1 MNFKPSTYQ
10 QDILDFFLNN
20 PQSNML
26 VNALA
31 GSGKSTTACMLS
43 EYSKT
48 SDLYI
53 AFNAS
58 VVEEFKKKIK
68 NPKTKVMTM
77 HSLAYSIMLYNV
89 EQESKD
95 SGEKPKGFGSQR
107 SKRTVSLDNFKP
119 HKILDE
125 EITKRYGRYIEFA
138 KRVFLKDNYI
148 KLYNL
153 CRLTLTDM
161 SSNKDV
167 SRLIDDHALFLYYGD
182 EGYSAPDI
190 SEITSTLKILD
201 TKSRQQFETQGVID
215 FTDMLWITFN
225 KLKYDNWEV
234 PYWDLYTNIYVDEC
248 QDFSNIQLNFLKFIK
263 RPKGRYIFIGDYHQ
277 CQPAGTKISLIDGQ
291 TKNIEDLEY
300 GDRIIEY
307 ATARGDFMVS
317 ERYGRGPT
325 GLRTDNSFRPA
336 PEKNSGEFK
345 GVSSKGN
352 PKVFYEIIDKQRF
365 FTDHLIT
372 IETEDGKKSSYTT
385 NHNCLVKFNREKTK
399 DSVCLY
405 LMERYDGIFRIGIVH
420 TYASQTSL
428 GIKNRAR
435 SEGFDRCWILNIY
448 DTQKDAWVAEQTYSL
463 KYQIPQIIFQLDKIS
478 YNEND
483 IEKIYSATGNI
494 RAHAVAL
501 LNEFGR
507 DINYPLWTR
516 ENLNSHTAR
525 DHCFITQACNIIPN
539 YMDALVF
546 NRKENLKLRKNKNC
560 GHYIG
565 IYSQITKVEH
575 SYGFFP
581 VYGITTSV
589 YHTYVADG
597 IATHNS
603 IYNFA
608 GANAQAFNQIPKM
621 FAPVKTFDLPI
632 CYRCAKSHLSR
643 VNREYGIPILP
654 CDDAPMG
661 FVKTIDK
668 SKISEYAKA
677 GDMVISRKNK
687 WVAEVVL
694 DLARNGTPIFIE
706 DKEMVGAIKRQI
718 LSSKC
723 TSVGTLEKFLQKV
736 ISNYNKKLFE
746 IVSKNAREGGHEEEH
761 LEAVAE
767 ANSKIDNTSFL
778 LEILEGYLENHA
790 SSDSV
795 SKFSN
800 FIDKLLNTTPSP
812 NCVRLCSIHKAK
824 GLEATNVF
832 VLNEAKINYDFRN
845 SKEQNIQEKNL
856 SYIATTRA
864 KEGLY
869 LVKEPSKTTTTR
881 NTDYLLSDNY
891 LLPDNDVLKKREQ
904 DFKKA
909 IVRETMSCF

>member
-1 MNFKPSTYQ
+1 MGFKPSTYQ

-43 EYSKT
+43 EHSKT

-148 KLYNL
+148 NLYNL

-167 SRLIDDHALFLYYGD
+167 SRLIDDHVLFLYYGD

-234 PYWDLYTNIYVDEC
+234 PYWALYTNIYCDEV

-263 RPKGRYIFIGDYHQ
+263 RTKGRYVFIGDFHQ
-277 CQPAGTKISLIDGQ
+277 A
-291 TKNIEDLEY
+291 
-300 GDRIIEY
+300 
-307 ATARGDFMVS
+307 
-317 ERYGRGPT
+317 
-325 GLRTDNSFRPA
+325 
-336 PEKNSGEFK
+336 
-345 GVSSKGN
+345 
-352 PKVFYEIIDKQRF
+352 
-365 FTDHLIT
+365 
-372 IETEDGKKSSYTT
+372 
-385 NHNCLVKFNREKTK
+385 
-399 DSVCLY
+399 
-405 LMERYDGIFRIGIVH
+405 
-420 TYASQTSL
+420 
-428 GIKNRAR
+428 
-435 SEGFDRCWILNIY
+435 
-448 DTQKDAWVAEQTYSL
+448 
-463 KYQIPQIIFQLDKIS
+463 
-478 YNEND
+478 
-483 IEKIYSATGNI
+483 
-494 RAHAVAL
+494 
-501 LNEFGR
+501 
-507 DINYPLWTR
+507 
-516 ENLNSHTAR
+516 
-525 DHCFITQACNIIPN
+525 
-539 YMDALVF
+539 
-546 NRKENLKLRKNKNC
+546 
-560 GHYIG
+560 
-565 IYSQITKVEH
+565 
-575 SYGFFP
+575 
-581 VYGITTSV
+581 
-589 YHTYVADG
+589 
-597 IATHNS
+597 

-687 WVAEVVL
+687 WIAEVVL

-746 IVSKNAREGGHEEEH
+746 IVSKNSREGGHEEEH

-869 LVKEPSKTTTTR
+869 LVKEPSKTTTIR

>member
-1 MNFKPSTYQ
+1 MDFKPSTYQ

-43 EYSKT
+43 EHSKT

-138 KRVFLKDNYI
+138 KRVFLKDNYVN
-148 KLYNL
+148 LYNL

-167 SRLIDDHALFLYYGD
+167 SRLIDDHVLFLYYGD

-234 PYWDLYTNIYVDEC
+234 PYWALYTNIYCDEV

-263 RPKGRYIFIGDYHQ
+263 RTKGRYVFIGDFHQ
-277 CQPAGTKISLIDGQ
+277 A
-291 TKNIEDLEY
+291 
-300 GDRIIEY
+300 
-307 ATARGDFMVS
+307 
-317 ERYGRGPT
+317 
-325 GLRTDNSFRPA
+325 
-336 PEKNSGEFK
+336 
-345 GVSSKGN
+345 
-352 PKVFYEIIDKQRF
+352 
-365 FTDHLIT
+365 
-372 IETEDGKKSSYTT
+372 
-385 NHNCLVKFNREKTK
+385 
-399 DSVCLY
+399 
-405 LMERYDGIFRIGIVH
+405 
-420 TYASQTSL
+420 
-428 GIKNRAR
+428 
-435 SEGFDRCWILNIY
+435 
-448 DTQKDAWVAEQTYSL
+448 
-463 KYQIPQIIFQLDKIS
+463 
-478 YNEND
+478 
-483 IEKIYSATGNI
+483 
-494 RAHAVAL
+494 
-501 LNEFGR
+501 
-507 DINYPLWTR
+507 
-516 ENLNSHTAR
+516 
-525 DHCFITQACNIIPN
+525 
-539 YMDALVF
+539 
-546 NRKENLKLRKNKNC
+546 
-560 GHYIG
+560 
-565 IYSQITKVEH
+565 
-575 SYGFFP
+575 
-581 VYGITTSV
+581 
-589 YHTYVADG
+589 
-597 IATHNS
+597 

-621 FAPVKTFDLPI
+621 FAPVETFDLPI

-654 CDDAPMG
+654 CDDAPTG

-668 SKISEYAKA
+668 NKISEYAKA

-687 WVAEVVL
+687 WIAEVVL

-706 DKEMVGAIKRQI
+706 DKEMVEAIKRQI

-891 LLPDNDVLKKREQ
+891 LLPDNDVLKKMEQ

>member
-1 MNFKPSTYQ
+1 MGFKPSTYQ
-10 QDILDFFLNN
+10 QNILDFFLNN

-43 EYSKT
+43 EHSKT

-95 SGEKPKGFGSQR
+95 SEEKPKGFGSQR

-138 KRVFLKDNYI
+138 KRGFLKDNYVN
-148 KLYNL
+148 LYNL

-167 SRLIDDHALFLYYGD
+167 SRLIDDHVLFLYYGD

-201 TKSRQQFETQGVID
+201 TKSRQQFETQGIID

-234 PYWDLYTNIYVDEC
+234 PYWALYTNIYCDEV

-263 RPKGRYIFIGDYHQ
+263 RAKGRYVFIGDFHQ
-277 CQPAGTKISLIDGQ
+277 A
-291 TKNIEDLEY
+291 
-300 GDRIIEY
+300 
-307 ATARGDFMVS
+307 
-317 ERYGRGPT
+317 
-325 GLRTDNSFRPA
+325 
-336 PEKNSGEFK
+336 
-345 GVSSKGN
+345 
-352 PKVFYEIIDKQRF
+352 
-365 FTDHLIT
+365 
-372 IETEDGKKSSYTT
+372 
-385 NHNCLVKFNREKTK
+385 
-399 DSVCLY
+399 
-405 LMERYDGIFRIGIVH
+405 
-420 TYASQTSL
+420 
-428 GIKNRAR
+428 
-435 SEGFDRCWILNIY
+435 
-448 DTQKDAWVAEQTYSL
+448 
-463 KYQIPQIIFQLDKIS
+463 
-478 YNEND
+478 
-483 IEKIYSATGNI
+483 
-494 RAHAVAL
+494 
-501 LNEFGR
+501 
-507 DINYPLWTR
+507 
-516 ENLNSHTAR
+516 
-525 DHCFITQACNIIPN
+525 
-539 YMDALVF
+539 
-546 NRKENLKLRKNKNC
+546 
-560 GHYIG
+560 
-565 IYSQITKVEH
+565 
-575 SYGFFP
+575 
-581 VYGITTSV
+581 
-589 YHTYVADG
+589 
-597 IATHNS
+597 

-621 FAPVKTFDLPI
+621 FAPVETFDLPI

-654 CDDAPMG
+654 CDDAPLG

-668 SKISEYAKA
+668 NKISEYAKA

-687 WVAEVVL
+687 WIAEVVL

-723 TSVGTLEKFLQKV
+723 TSVGALKKFLQKV

-746 IVSKNAREGGHEEEH
+746 IVSKNVREGGHEEEH
-761 LEAVAE
+761 LEAVTE
-767 ANSKIDNTSFL
+767 TNSKIDNTSFL
-778 LEILEGYLENHA
+778 LEILEGYLEHHA

-869 LVKEPSKTTTTR
+869 LVKEPSKTVTTR
-881 NTDYLLSDNY
+881 NTDCY

>member
-1 MNFKPSTYQ
+1 MGFKPSTYQ

-43 EYSKT
+43 EHSKT

-148 KLYNL
+148 NLYNL

-167 SRLIDDHALFLYYGD
+167 SRLIDDHVLFLYYGD

-234 PYWDLYTNIYVDEC
+234 PYWALYTNIYCDEV

-263 RPKGRYIFIGDYHQ
+263 RTKGRYVFIGDFHQ
-277 CQPAGTKISLIDGQ
+277 A
-291 TKNIEDLEY
+291 
-300 GDRIIEY
+300 
-307 ATARGDFMVS
+307 
-317 ERYGRGPT
+317 
-325 GLRTDNSFRPA
+325 
-336 PEKNSGEFK
+336 
-345 GVSSKGN
+345 
-352 PKVFYEIIDKQRF
+352 
-365 FTDHLIT
+365 
-372 IETEDGKKSSYTT
+372 
-385 NHNCLVKFNREKTK
+385 
-399 DSVCLY
+399 
-405 LMERYDGIFRIGIVH
+405 
-420 TYASQTSL
+420 
-428 GIKNRAR
+428 
-435 SEGFDRCWILNIY
+435 
-448 DTQKDAWVAEQTYSL
+448 
-463 KYQIPQIIFQLDKIS
+463 
-478 YNEND
+478 
-483 IEKIYSATGNI
+483 
-494 RAHAVAL
+494 
-501 LNEFGR
+501 
-507 DINYPLWTR
+507 
-516 ENLNSHTAR
+516 
-525 DHCFITQACNIIPN
+525 
-539 YMDALVF
+539 
-546 NRKENLKLRKNKNC
+546 
-560 GHYIG
+560 
-565 IYSQITKVEH
+565 
-575 SYGFFP
+575 
-581 VYGITTSV
+581 
-589 YHTYVADG
+589 
-597 IATHNS
+597 

-621 FAPVKTFDLPI
+621 FAPVETFDLPI

-668 SKISEYAKA
+668 NKISEYAKA

-687 WVAEVVL
+687 WIAEVVL

-723 TSVGTLEKFLQKV
+723 TSVGTLKKFLQKV

>member
-43 EYSKT
+43 EHSKT

-138 KRVFLKDNYI
+138 KRVFLKDNYVN
-148 KLYNL
+148 LYNL

-167 SRLIDDHALFLYYGD
+167 SRLIDDHVLFLYYGD

-234 PYWDLYTNIYVDEC
+234 PYWALYTNIYCDEV

-263 RPKGRYIFIGDYHQ
+263 RTKGRYVFIGDFHQ
-277 CQPAGTKISLIDGQ
+277 A
-291 TKNIEDLEY
+291 
-300 GDRIIEY
+300 
-307 ATARGDFMVS
+307 
-317 ERYGRGPT
+317 
-325 GLRTDNSFRPA
+325 
-336 PEKNSGEFK
+336 
-345 GVSSKGN
+345 
-352 PKVFYEIIDKQRF
+352 
-365 FTDHLIT
+365 
-372 IETEDGKKSSYTT
+372 
-385 NHNCLVKFNREKTK
+385 
-399 DSVCLY
+399 
-405 LMERYDGIFRIGIVH
+405 
-420 TYASQTSL
+420 
-428 GIKNRAR
+428 
-435 SEGFDRCWILNIY
+435 
-448 DTQKDAWVAEQTYSL
+448 
-463 KYQIPQIIFQLDKIS
+463 
-478 YNEND
+478 
-483 IEKIYSATGNI
+483 
-494 RAHAVAL
+494 
-501 LNEFGR
+501 
-507 DINYPLWTR
+507 
-516 ENLNSHTAR
+516 
-525 DHCFITQACNIIPN
+525 
-539 YMDALVF
+539 
-546 NRKENLKLRKNKNC
+546 
-560 GHYIG
+560 
-565 IYSQITKVEH
+565 
-575 SYGFFP
+575 
-581 VYGITTSV
+581 
-589 YHTYVADG
+589 
-597 IATHNS
+597 

-621 FAPVKTFDLPI
+621 FAPVETFDLPI

-654 CDDAPMG
+654 CDDAPLG

-668 SKISEYAKA
+668 NKISEYAKA

-687 WVAEVVL
+687 WIAEVVL

-706 DKEMVGAIKRQI
+706 DKEMVVAIKRQI

-746 IVSKNAREGGHEEEH
+746 IVSKNVREGGHEEER

-767 ANSKIDNTSFL
+767 TNSKIDNTSFL
-778 LEILEGYLENHA
+778 LEILEGYLENHT

-795 SKFSN
+795 SKFSD
-800 FIDKLLNTTPSP
+800 FVDKLLNTTPSP
-812 NCVRLCSIHKAK
+812 DCVRLCSIHKAK

-832 VLNEAKINYDFRN
+832 VLNEAKINFDFRN
-845 SKEQNIQEKNL
+845 SKEQNVQEKNL

-869 LVKEPSKTTTTR
+869 LVKEPSKTTTTK
-881 NTDYLLSDNY
+881 NTGGY

-909 IVRETMSCF
+909 IVREIVDCF

>member
-1 MNFKPSTYQ
+1 MDFKPSTYQ

-43 EYSKT
+43 EHSKT

-138 KRVFLKDNYI
+138 KRVFLKDNYVN
-148 KLYNL
+148 LYNL

-167 SRLIDDHALFLYYGD
+167 SRLINDHVLFLYYGD

-201 TKSRQQFETQGVID
+201 IKSKQQFETQGVID

-234 PYWDLYTNIYVDEC
+234 PYWALYTNIYCDEV

-263 RPKGRYIFIGDYHQ
+263 RTKGRYVFIGDFHQ
-277 CQPAGTKISLIDGQ
+277 A
-291 TKNIEDLEY
+291 
-300 GDRIIEY
+300 
-307 ATARGDFMVS
+307 
-317 ERYGRGPT
+317 
-325 GLRTDNSFRPA
+325 
-336 PEKNSGEFK
+336 
-345 GVSSKGN
+345 
-352 PKVFYEIIDKQRF
+352 
-365 FTDHLIT
+365 
-372 IETEDGKKSSYTT
+372 
-385 NHNCLVKFNREKTK
+385 
-399 DSVCLY
+399 
-405 LMERYDGIFRIGIVH
+405 
-420 TYASQTSL
+420 
-428 GIKNRAR
+428 
-435 SEGFDRCWILNIY
+435 
-448 DTQKDAWVAEQTYSL
+448 
-463 KYQIPQIIFQLDKIS
+463 
-478 YNEND
+478 
-483 IEKIYSATGNI
+483 
-494 RAHAVAL
+494 
-501 LNEFGR
+501 
-507 DINYPLWTR
+507 
-516 ENLNSHTAR
+516 
-525 DHCFITQACNIIPN
+525 
-539 YMDALVF
+539 
-546 NRKENLKLRKNKNC
+546 
-560 GHYIG
+560 
-565 IYSQITKVEH
+565 
-575 SYGFFP
+575 
-581 VYGITTSV
+581 
-589 YHTYVADG
+589 
-597 IATHNS
+597 

-621 FAPVKTFDLPI
+621 FAPVETFDLPI

-668 SKISEYAKA
+668 NKISEYAKA

-687 WVAEVVL
+687 WIAEVVL

-706 DKEMVGAIKRQI
+706 DKEMVAAIKRQI

-746 IVSKNAREGGHEEEH
+746 IVSKNVREGGHEEER

-767 ANSKIDNTSFL
+767 TNSKIDNTSFL
-778 LEILEGYLENHA
+778 LEILEGYLENHN

-795 SKFSN
+795 SKFSD
-800 FIDKLLNTTPSP
+800 FVDKLLNTTPSP
-812 NCVRLCSIHKAK
+812 DCVRLCSIHKAK

-832 VLNEAKINYDFRN
+832 VLNEAKINFDFRN
-845 SKEQNIQEKNL
+845 SKEQNVQEKNL

-869 LVKEPSKTTTTR
+869 LVKEPSKTTTTK
-881 NTDYLLSDNY
+881 NTGGY
-891 LLPDNDVLKKREQ
+891 LLPDLKKSEEDLR
-904 DFKKA
+904 KA
-909 IVRETMSCF
+909 IVRETISCF

>member
-1 MNFKPSTYQ
+1 MDFKPSTYQ

-43 EYSKT
+43 EHSKT

-138 KRVFLKDNYI
+138 KRVFLKDNYVN
-148 KLYNL
+148 LYNL

-167 SRLIDDHALFLYYGD
+167 SRLINDHVLFLYYGD

-201 TKSRQQFETQGVID
+201 TKSKQQFETQGVID

-234 PYWDLYTNIYVDEC
+234 PYWALYTNIYCDEV
-248 QDFSNIQLNFLKFIK
+248 QDFSNIQLNFLKSIK
-263 RPKGRYIFIGDYHQ
+263 RTKGRYVFIGDFHQ
-277 CQPAGTKISLIDGQ
+277 A
-291 TKNIEDLEY
+291 
-300 GDRIIEY
+300 
-307 ATARGDFMVS
+307 
-317 ERYGRGPT
+317 
-325 GLRTDNSFRPA
+325 
-336 PEKNSGEFK
+336 
-345 GVSSKGN
+345 
-352 PKVFYEIIDKQRF
+352 
-365 FTDHLIT
+365 
-372 IETEDGKKSSYTT
+372 
-385 NHNCLVKFNREKTK
+385 
-399 DSVCLY
+399 
-405 LMERYDGIFRIGIVH
+405 
-420 TYASQTSL
+420 
-428 GIKNRAR
+428 
-435 SEGFDRCWILNIY
+435 
-448 DTQKDAWVAEQTYSL
+448 
-463 KYQIPQIIFQLDKIS
+463 
-478 YNEND
+478 
-483 IEKIYSATGNI
+483 
-494 RAHAVAL
+494 
-501 LNEFGR
+501 
-507 DINYPLWTR
+507 
-516 ENLNSHTAR
+516 
-525 DHCFITQACNIIPN
+525 
-539 YMDALVF
+539 
-546 NRKENLKLRKNKNC
+546 
-560 GHYIG
+560 
-565 IYSQITKVEH
+565 
-575 SYGFFP
+575 
-581 VYGITTSV
+581 
-589 YHTYVADG
+589 
-597 IATHNS
+597 

-621 FAPVKTFDLPI
+621 FAPVETFDLPI

-668 SKISEYAKA
+668 NKISEYAKA

-687 WVAEVVL
+687 WIAEVVL

-706 DKEMVGAIKRQI
+706 DKEMVAAIKRQI

-723 TSVGTLEKFLQKV
+723 TSVGTLKKFL
-736 ISNYNKKLFE
+736 
-746 IVSKNAREGGHEEEH
+746 
-761 LEAVAE
+761 
-767 ANSKIDNTSFL
+767 
-778 LEILEGYLENHA
+778 
-790 SSDSV
+790 
-795 SKFSN
+795 
-800 FIDKLLNTTPSP
+800 
-812 NCVRLCSIHKAK
+812 
-824 GLEATNVF
+824 
-832 VLNEAKINYDFRN
+832 
-845 SKEQNIQEKNL
+845 
-856 SYIATTRA
+856 
-864 KEGLY
+864 
-869 LVKEPSKTTTTR
+869 
-881 NTDYLLSDNY
+881 
-891 LLPDNDVLKKREQ
+891 
-904 DFKKA
+904 
-909 IVRETMSCF
+909 

>member
-43 EYSKT
+43 EHSKT

-89 EQESKD
+89 EQEYKD

-107 SKRTVSLDNFKP
+107 SKKTVSLDNFKP

-148 KLYNL
+148 NLYNL

-167 SRLIDDHALFLYYGD
+167 SRLIDDHVLFLYYGD
-182 EGYSAPDI
+182 ECYSAPDI

-234 PYWDLYTNIYVDEC
+234 PYWALYTNIYCDEV

-263 RPKGRYIFIGDYHQ
+263 RTKGRYVFIGDFHQ
-277 CQPAGTKISLIDGQ
+277 A
-291 TKNIEDLEY
+291 
-300 GDRIIEY
+300 
-307 ATARGDFMVS
+307 
-317 ERYGRGPT
+317 
-325 GLRTDNSFRPA
+325 
-336 PEKNSGEFK
+336 
-345 GVSSKGN
+345 
-352 PKVFYEIIDKQRF
+352 
-365 FTDHLIT
+365 
-372 IETEDGKKSSYTT
+372 
-385 NHNCLVKFNREKTK
+385 
-399 DSVCLY
+399 
-405 LMERYDGIFRIGIVH
+405 
-420 TYASQTSL
+420 
-428 GIKNRAR
+428 
-435 SEGFDRCWILNIY
+435 
-448 DTQKDAWVAEQTYSL
+448 
-463 KYQIPQIIFQLDKIS
+463 
-478 YNEND
+478 
-483 IEKIYSATGNI
+483 
-494 RAHAVAL
+494 
-501 LNEFGR
+501 
-507 DINYPLWTR
+507 
-516 ENLNSHTAR
+516 
-525 DHCFITQACNIIPN
+525 
-539 YMDALVF
+539 
-546 NRKENLKLRKNKNC
+546 
-560 GHYIG
+560 
-565 IYSQITKVEH
+565 
-575 SYGFFP
+575 
-581 VYGITTSV
+581 
-589 YHTYVADG
+589 
-597 IATHNS
+597 

-687 WVAEVVL
+687 WIAEVVL

-723 TSVGTLEKFLQKV
+723 TSVGTLKKFLQKV

>member
-43 EYSKT
+43 EHSKT

-138 KRVFLKDNYI
+138 KRVFLKDNYVN
-148 KLYNL
+148 LYNL

-167 SRLIDDHALFLYYGD
+167 SRLIDDHVLFLYYGD

-234 PYWDLYTNIYVDEC
+234 PYWALYTNIYCDEV

-263 RPKGRYIFIGDYHQ
+263 RTKGRYVFIGDFHQ
-277 CQPAGTKISLIDGQ
+277 A
-291 TKNIEDLEY
+291 
-300 GDRIIEY
+300 
-307 ATARGDFMVS
+307 
-317 ERYGRGPT
+317 
-325 GLRTDNSFRPA
+325 
-336 PEKNSGEFK
+336 
-345 GVSSKGN
+345 
-352 PKVFYEIIDKQRF
+352 
-365 FTDHLIT
+365 
-372 IETEDGKKSSYTT
+372 
-385 NHNCLVKFNREKTK
+385 
-399 DSVCLY
+399 
-405 LMERYDGIFRIGIVH
+405 
-420 TYASQTSL
+420 
-428 GIKNRAR
+428 
-435 SEGFDRCWILNIY
+435 
-448 DTQKDAWVAEQTYSL
+448 
-463 KYQIPQIIFQLDKIS
+463 
-478 YNEND
+478 
-483 IEKIYSATGNI
+483 
-494 RAHAVAL
+494 
-501 LNEFGR
+501 
-507 DINYPLWTR
+507 
-516 ENLNSHTAR
+516 
-525 DHCFITQACNIIPN
+525 
-539 YMDALVF
+539 
-546 NRKENLKLRKNKNC
+546 
-560 GHYIG
+560 
-565 IYSQITKVEH
+565 
-575 SYGFFP
+575 
-581 VYGITTSV
+581 
-589 YHTYVADG
+589 
-597 IATHNS
+597 

-621 FAPVKTFDLPI
+621 FAPVETFDLPI

-654 CDDAPMG
+654 CDDAPLG

-668 SKISEYAKA
+668 NKISEYAKA

-687 WVAEVVL
+687 WIAEVVL

-723 TSVGTLEKFLQKV
+723 TSVGTLKKFLQKV

-746 IVSKNAREGGHEEEH
+746 IVSKNIREGGHEEEH
-761 LEAVAE
+761 LEAVTE
-767 ANSKIDNTSFL
+767 TNSKIDNTSFL
-778 LEILEGYLENHA
+778 LEILEGYLEHHA
-790 SSDSV
+790 SSDSI

-869 LVKEPSKTTTTR
+869 LVKEPSKTVTTR
-881 NTDYLLSDNY
+881 NTDCY

>member
-43 EYSKT
+43 EHSKT

-138 KRVFLKDNYI
+138 KRVFLKDNYVN
-148 KLYNL
+148 LYNL

-167 SRLIDDHALFLYYGD
+167 SRLIDDHVLFLYYGD

-234 PYWDLYTNIYVDEC
+234 PYWALYTNIYCDEV

-263 RPKGRYIFIGDYHQ
+263 RTKGRYVFIGDFHQ
-277 CQPAGTKISLIDGQ
+277 A
-291 TKNIEDLEY
+291 
-300 GDRIIEY
+300 
-307 ATARGDFMVS
+307 
-317 ERYGRGPT
+317 
-325 GLRTDNSFRPA
+325 
-336 PEKNSGEFK
+336 
-345 GVSSKGN
+345 
-352 PKVFYEIIDKQRF
+352 
-365 FTDHLIT
+365 
-372 IETEDGKKSSYTT
+372 
-385 NHNCLVKFNREKTK
+385 
-399 DSVCLY
+399 
-405 LMERYDGIFRIGIVH
+405 
-420 TYASQTSL
+420 
-428 GIKNRAR
+428 
-435 SEGFDRCWILNIY
+435 
-448 DTQKDAWVAEQTYSL
+448 
-463 KYQIPQIIFQLDKIS
+463 
-478 YNEND
+478 
-483 IEKIYSATGNI
+483 
-494 RAHAVAL
+494 
-501 LNEFGR
+501 
-507 DINYPLWTR
+507 
-516 ENLNSHTAR
+516 
-525 DHCFITQACNIIPN
+525 
-539 YMDALVF
+539 
-546 NRKENLKLRKNKNC
+546 
-560 GHYIG
+560 
-565 IYSQITKVEH
+565 
-575 SYGFFP
+575 
-581 VYGITTSV
+581 
-589 YHTYVADG
+589 
-597 IATHNS
+597 

-621 FAPVKTFDLPI
+621 FAPVETFDLPI

-654 CDDAPMG
+654 CDDAPLG

-668 SKISEYAKA
+668 NKISEYAKA

-687 WVAEVVL
+687 WIAEVVL

-706 DKEMVGAIKRQI
+706 DKEMVVAIKRQI

-723 TSVGTLEKFLQKV
+723 TSVGTFEKFLQKV

-746 IVSKNAREGGHEEEH
+746 IVSKNVREGGHEEER

-767 ANSKIDNTSFL
+767 TNSKIDNTSFL

-845 SKEQNIQEKNL
+845 SKEQNVQEKNL

-869 LVKEPSKTTTTR
+869 LVKEPSKTITTR

-909 IVRETMSCF
+909 IVRETMGCF

>member
-43 EYSKT
+43 EHSKT

-68 NPKTKVMTM
+68 NPKTKVITM

-138 KRVFLKDNYI
+138 KRVFLKDNYVN
-148 KLYNL
+148 LYNL

-167 SRLIDDHALFLYYGD
+167 SRLIDDHVLFLYYGD

-201 TKSRQQFETQGVID
+201 TKSKQQFETQGVID

-234 PYWDLYTNIYVDEC
+234 PYWALYTNIYCDEV

-263 RPKGRYIFIGDYHQ
+263 RTKGRYVFIGDFHQ
-277 CQPAGTKISLIDGQ
+277 A
-291 TKNIEDLEY
+291 
-300 GDRIIEY
+300 
-307 ATARGDFMVS
+307 
-317 ERYGRGPT
+317 
-325 GLRTDNSFRPA
+325 
-336 PEKNSGEFK
+336 
-345 GVSSKGN
+345 
-352 PKVFYEIIDKQRF
+352 
-365 FTDHLIT
+365 
-372 IETEDGKKSSYTT
+372 
-385 NHNCLVKFNREKTK
+385 
-399 DSVCLY
+399 
-405 LMERYDGIFRIGIVH
+405 
-420 TYASQTSL
+420 
-428 GIKNRAR
+428 
-435 SEGFDRCWILNIY
+435 
-448 DTQKDAWVAEQTYSL
+448 
-463 KYQIPQIIFQLDKIS
+463 
-478 YNEND
+478 
-483 IEKIYSATGNI
+483 
-494 RAHAVAL
+494 
-501 LNEFGR
+501 
-507 DINYPLWTR
+507 
-516 ENLNSHTAR
+516 
-525 DHCFITQACNIIPN
+525 
-539 YMDALVF
+539 
-546 NRKENLKLRKNKNC
+546 
-560 GHYIG
+560 
-565 IYSQITKVEH
+565 
-575 SYGFFP
+575 
-581 VYGITTSV
+581 
-589 YHTYVADG
+589 
-597 IATHNS
+597 

-621 FAPVKTFDLPI
+621 FAPVETFDLPI

-668 SKISEYAKA
+668 NKISEYAKA

-687 WVAEVVL
+687 WIAEVVL
-694 DLARNGTPIFIE
+694 DLARNGIPIFIE

-723 TSVGTLEKFLQKV
+723 TSVGTLEKFL
-736 ISNYNKKLFE
+736 
-746 IVSKNAREGGHEEEH
+746 
-761 LEAVAE
+761 
-767 ANSKIDNTSFL
+767 
-778 LEILEGYLENHA
+778 
-790 SSDSV
+790 
-795 SKFSN
+795 
-800 FIDKLLNTTPSP
+800 
-812 NCVRLCSIHKAK
+812 
-824 GLEATNVF
+824 
-832 VLNEAKINYDFRN
+832 
-845 SKEQNIQEKNL
+845 
-856 SYIATTRA
+856 
-864 KEGLY
+864 
-869 LVKEPSKTTTTR
+869 
-881 NTDYLLSDNY
+881 
-891 LLPDNDVLKKREQ
+891 
-904 DFKKA
+904 
-909 IVRETMSCF
+909 

>member
-1 MNFKPSTYQ
+1 MGFKPSTYQ

-43 EYSKT
+43 EHSKT

-95 SGEKPKGFGSQR
+95 SGDKPKGFGSQR
-107 SKRTVSLDNFKP
+107 SKRTVNLDNFKP

-138 KRVFLKDNYI
+138 KRGFLKDNYVN
-148 KLYNL
+148 LYNL

-167 SRLIDDHALFLYYGD
+167 SRLIDDHVLFLYYGD

-234 PYWDLYTNIYVDEC
+234 PYWALYTNIYCDEV

-263 RPKGRYIFIGDYHQ
+263 RAKGRYVFIGDFHQ
-277 CQPAGTKISLIDGQ
+277 A
-291 TKNIEDLEY
+291 
-300 GDRIIEY
+300 
-307 ATARGDFMVS
+307 
-317 ERYGRGPT
+317 
-325 GLRTDNSFRPA
+325 
-336 PEKNSGEFK
+336 
-345 GVSSKGN
+345 
-352 PKVFYEIIDKQRF
+352 
-365 FTDHLIT
+365 
-372 IETEDGKKSSYTT
+372 
-385 NHNCLVKFNREKTK
+385 
-399 DSVCLY
+399 
-405 LMERYDGIFRIGIVH
+405 
-420 TYASQTSL
+420 
-428 GIKNRAR
+428 
-435 SEGFDRCWILNIY
+435 
-448 DTQKDAWVAEQTYSL
+448 
-463 KYQIPQIIFQLDKIS
+463 
-478 YNEND
+478 
-483 IEKIYSATGNI
+483 
-494 RAHAVAL
+494 
-501 LNEFGR
+501 
-507 DINYPLWTR
+507 
-516 ENLNSHTAR
+516 
-525 DHCFITQACNIIPN
+525 
-539 YMDALVF
+539 
-546 NRKENLKLRKNKNC
+546 
-560 GHYIG
+560 
-565 IYSQITKVEH
+565 
-575 SYGFFP
+575 
-581 VYGITTSV
+581 
-589 YHTYVADG
+589 
-597 IATHNS
+597 

-621 FAPVKTFDLPI
+621 FAPVETFDLPI

-654 CDDAPMG
+654 RDDAPMG

-668 SKISEYAKA
+668 NKISEYAKA

-687 WVAEVVL
+687 WIAEVVL

-746 IVSKNAREGGHEEEH
+746 IVSKNVREGGHEEER

-767 ANSKIDNTSFL
+767 TNSKIDNTSFL
-778 LEILEGYLENHA
+778 LEILEGYLENHT

-795 SKFSN
+795 SKFSD
-800 FIDKLLNTTPSP
+800 FVDKLLNTTPSP
-812 NCVRLCSIHKAK
+812 DCVRLCSIHKAK

-832 VLNEAKINYDFRN
+832 VLNEAKINFDFRN
-845 SKEQNIQEKNL
+845 SKEQNVQEKNL

-881 NTDYLLSDNY
+881 NTGYFLSDNY
-891 LLPDNDVLKKREQ
+891 LLPDNDVLKKSEQ
-904 DFKKA
+904 DFKEA
-909 IVRETMSCF
+909 IVREIFKKG

>member
-43 EYSKT
+43 EHSKT

-138 KRVFLKDNYI
+138 KRVFLKDNYVN
-148 KLYNL
+148 LYNL

-167 SRLIDDHALFLYYGD
+167 SRLIDDHVLFLYYGD

-234 PYWDLYTNIYVDEC
+234 PYWALYTNIYCDEV

-263 RPKGRYIFIGDYHQ
+263 RTKGRYVFIGDFHQ
-277 CQPAGTKISLIDGQ
+277 A
-291 TKNIEDLEY
+291 
-300 GDRIIEY
+300 
-307 ATARGDFMVS
+307 
-317 ERYGRGPT
+317 
-325 GLRTDNSFRPA
+325 
-336 PEKNSGEFK
+336 
-345 GVSSKGN
+345 
-352 PKVFYEIIDKQRF
+352 
-365 FTDHLIT
+365 
-372 IETEDGKKSSYTT
+372 
-385 NHNCLVKFNREKTK
+385 
-399 DSVCLY
+399 
-405 LMERYDGIFRIGIVH
+405 
-420 TYASQTSL
+420 
-428 GIKNRAR
+428 
-435 SEGFDRCWILNIY
+435 
-448 DTQKDAWVAEQTYSL
+448 
-463 KYQIPQIIFQLDKIS
+463 
-478 YNEND
+478 
-483 IEKIYSATGNI
+483 
-494 RAHAVAL
+494 
-501 LNEFGR
+501 
-507 DINYPLWTR
+507 
-516 ENLNSHTAR
+516 
-525 DHCFITQACNIIPN
+525 
-539 YMDALVF
+539 
-546 NRKENLKLRKNKNC
+546 
-560 GHYIG
+560 
-565 IYSQITKVEH
+565 
-575 SYGFFP
+575 
-581 VYGITTSV
+581 
-589 YHTYVADG
+589 
-597 IATHNS
+597 

-687 WVAEVVL
+687 WIAEVVL

-706 DKEMVGAIKRQI
+706 DKEMVWAIKRQI

>member
-43 EYSKT
+43 EHSKT

-107 SKRTVSLDNFKP
+107 SKRTVNLDNFKP

-138 KRVFLKDNYI
+138 KRVFLKDNYVN
-148 KLYNL
+148 LYNL

-167 SRLIDDHALFLYYGD
+167 SRLIDDHVLFLYYGD

-234 PYWDLYTNIYVDEC
+234 PYWALYTNIYCDEV

-263 RPKGRYIFIGDYHQ
+263 RAKGRYVFIGDFHQ
-277 CQPAGTKISLIDGQ
+277 A
-291 TKNIEDLEY
+291 
-300 GDRIIEY
+300 
-307 ATARGDFMVS
+307 
-317 ERYGRGPT
+317 
-325 GLRTDNSFRPA
+325 
-336 PEKNSGEFK
+336 
-345 GVSSKGN
+345 
-352 PKVFYEIIDKQRF
+352 
-365 FTDHLIT
+365 
-372 IETEDGKKSSYTT
+372 
-385 NHNCLVKFNREKTK
+385 
-399 DSVCLY
+399 
-405 LMERYDGIFRIGIVH
+405 
-420 TYASQTSL
+420 
-428 GIKNRAR
+428 
-435 SEGFDRCWILNIY
+435 
-448 DTQKDAWVAEQTYSL
+448 
-463 KYQIPQIIFQLDKIS
+463 
-478 YNEND
+478 
-483 IEKIYSATGNI
+483 
-494 RAHAVAL
+494 
-501 LNEFGR
+501 
-507 DINYPLWTR
+507 
-516 ENLNSHTAR
+516 
-525 DHCFITQACNIIPN
+525 
-539 YMDALVF
+539 
-546 NRKENLKLRKNKNC
+546 
-560 GHYIG
+560 
-565 IYSQITKVEH
+565 
-575 SYGFFP
+575 
-581 VYGITTSV
+581 
-589 YHTYVADG
+589 
-597 IATHNS
+597 

-621 FAPVKTFDLPI
+621 FAPVETFDLPI

-668 SKISEYAKA
+668 NKISEYAKA

-687 WVAEVVL
+687 WIAEVVL

-746 IVSKNAREGGHEEEH
+746 IVSKNVREGGHEEER

-767 ANSKIDNTSFL
+767 TNSKIDNTSFL

-869 LVKEPSKTTTTR
+869 LVKEPSKTVTTR
-881 NTDYLLSDNY
+881 NTDCY

-909 IVRETMSCF
+909 IVREAMGCF

>member
-1 MNFKPSTYQ
+1 MGFKPSTYQ

-43 EYSKT
+43 EHSKT

-148 KLYNL
+148 NLYNL

-167 SRLIDDHALFLYYGD
+167 SRLIDDHVLFLYYGD

-234 PYWDLYTNIYVDEC
+234 PYWALYTNIYCDEV

-263 RPKGRYIFIGDYHQ
+263 RTKGRYVFIGDFHQ
-277 CQPAGTKISLIDGQ
+277 A
-291 TKNIEDLEY
+291 
-300 GDRIIEY
+300 
-307 ATARGDFMVS
+307 
-317 ERYGRGPT
+317 
-325 GLRTDNSFRPA
+325 
-336 PEKNSGEFK
+336 
-345 GVSSKGN
+345 
-352 PKVFYEIIDKQRF
+352 
-365 FTDHLIT
+365 
-372 IETEDGKKSSYTT
+372 
-385 NHNCLVKFNREKTK
+385 
-399 DSVCLY
+399 
-405 LMERYDGIFRIGIVH
+405 
-420 TYASQTSL
+420 
-428 GIKNRAR
+428 
-435 SEGFDRCWILNIY
+435 
-448 DTQKDAWVAEQTYSL
+448 
-463 KYQIPQIIFQLDKIS
+463 
-478 YNEND
+478 
-483 IEKIYSATGNI
+483 
-494 RAHAVAL
+494 
-501 LNEFGR
+501 
-507 DINYPLWTR
+507 
-516 ENLNSHTAR
+516 
-525 DHCFITQACNIIPN
+525 
-539 YMDALVF
+539 
-546 NRKENLKLRKNKNC
+546 
-560 GHYIG
+560 
-565 IYSQITKVEH
+565 
-575 SYGFFP
+575 
-581 VYGITTSV
+581 
-589 YHTYVADG
+589 
-597 IATHNS
+597 

-687 WVAEVVL
+687 WIAEVVL

-746 IVSKNAREGGHEEEH
+746 IVSKNSREGGHEEEH

-869 LVKEPSKTTTTR
+869 LVKEPAKTITTR

-891 LLPDNDVLKKREQ
+891 LLPDRDVLKKREQ

>member
-43 EYSKT
+43 EHSKT

-148 KLYNL
+148 NLYNL

-167 SRLIDDHALFLYYGD
+167 SRLIDDHVLFLYYGD

-234 PYWDLYTNIYVDEC
+234 PYWALYTNIYCDEV

-263 RPKGRYIFIGDYHQ
+263 RTKGRYVFIGDFHQ
-277 CQPAGTKISLIDGQ
+277 A
-291 TKNIEDLEY
+291 
-300 GDRIIEY
+300 
-307 ATARGDFMVS
+307 
-317 ERYGRGPT
+317 
-325 GLRTDNSFRPA
+325 
-336 PEKNSGEFK
+336 
-345 GVSSKGN
+345 
-352 PKVFYEIIDKQRF
+352 
-365 FTDHLIT
+365 
-372 IETEDGKKSSYTT
+372 
-385 NHNCLVKFNREKTK
+385 
-399 DSVCLY
+399 
-405 LMERYDGIFRIGIVH
+405 
-420 TYASQTSL
+420 
-428 GIKNRAR
+428 
-435 SEGFDRCWILNIY
+435 
-448 DTQKDAWVAEQTYSL
+448 
-463 KYQIPQIIFQLDKIS
+463 
-478 YNEND
+478 
-483 IEKIYSATGNI
+483 
-494 RAHAVAL
+494 
-501 LNEFGR
+501 
-507 DINYPLWTR
+507 
-516 ENLNSHTAR
+516 
-525 DHCFITQACNIIPN
+525 
-539 YMDALVF
+539 
-546 NRKENLKLRKNKNC
+546 
-560 GHYIG
+560 
-565 IYSQITKVEH
+565 
-575 SYGFFP
+575 
-581 VYGITTSV
+581 
-589 YHTYVADG
+589 
-597 IATHNS
+597 

-687 WVAEVVL
+687 WIAEVVL

-723 TSVGTLEKFLQKV
+723 TSVGALEKFLQKV

-746 IVSKNAREGGHEEEH
+746 IVSKNIREGGHEEEH
-761 LEAVAE
+761 LEAVTE
-767 ANSKIDNTSFL
+767 TNSKIDNTSFL
-778 LEILEGYLENHA
+778 LEILEGYLEHHA

-845 SKEQNIQEKNL
+845 SKEQNVQEKNL

-869 LVKEPSKTTTTR
+869 LVKEPSKTITTR
-881 NTDYLLSDNY
+881 NTDYLFSDNY

-909 IVRETMSCF
+909 IVRETMGCF

>member
-43 EYSKT
+43 EHSKT

-138 KRVFLKDNYI
+138 KRVFLKDNYVN
-148 KLYNL
+148 LYNL

-167 SRLIDDHALFLYYGD
+167 SRLIDDHVLFLYYGD

-234 PYWDLYTNIYVDEC
+234 PYWALYTNIYCDEV

-263 RPKGRYIFIGDYHQ
+263 RTKGRYVFIGDFHQ
-277 CQPAGTKISLIDGQ
+277 A
-291 TKNIEDLEY
+291 
-300 GDRIIEY
+300 
-307 ATARGDFMVS
+307 
-317 ERYGRGPT
+317 
-325 GLRTDNSFRPA
+325 
-336 PEKNSGEFK
+336 
-345 GVSSKGN
+345 
-352 PKVFYEIIDKQRF
+352 
-365 FTDHLIT
+365 
-372 IETEDGKKSSYTT
+372 
-385 NHNCLVKFNREKTK
+385 
-399 DSVCLY
+399 
-405 LMERYDGIFRIGIVH
+405 
-420 TYASQTSL
+420 
-428 GIKNRAR
+428 
-435 SEGFDRCWILNIY
+435 
-448 DTQKDAWVAEQTYSL
+448 
-463 KYQIPQIIFQLDKIS
+463 
-478 YNEND
+478 
-483 IEKIYSATGNI
+483 
-494 RAHAVAL
+494 
-501 LNEFGR
+501 
-507 DINYPLWTR
+507 
-516 ENLNSHTAR
+516 
-525 DHCFITQACNIIPN
+525 
-539 YMDALVF
+539 
-546 NRKENLKLRKNKNC
+546 
-560 GHYIG
+560 
-565 IYSQITKVEH
+565 
-575 SYGFFP
+575 
-581 VYGITTSV
+581 
-589 YHTYVADG
+589 
-597 IATHNS
+597 

-621 FAPVKTFDLPI
+621 FAPVETFDLPI

-654 CDDAPMG
+654 CDDAPTG

-668 SKISEYAKA
+668 NKISEYAKA

-687 WVAEVVL
+687 WIAEVVL

-706 DKEMVGAIKRQI
+706 DKEMVVAIKRQI

-723 TSVGTLEKFLQKV
+723 TSVGTLKKFLQKV

-761 LEAVAE
+761 LEAVTE
-767 ANSKIDNTSFL
+767 TNSKIDNTSFL
-778 LEILEGYLENHA
+778 LEILEGYLEHHA

-869 LVKEPSKTTTTR
+869 LVKEPSKTITTR

-909 IVRETMSCF
+909 IVRETMGCF

>member
-1 MNFKPSTYQ
+1 MNFKPSPYQ

-43 EYSKT
+43 EHSKT

-89 EQESKD
+89 EQESKN

-138 KRVFLKDNYI
+138 KRVFLKDNYVN
-148 KLYNL
+148 LYNL

-167 SRLIDDHALFLYYGD
+167 SRLIDDHVLFLYYGD

-234 PYWDLYTNIYVDEC
+234 PYWALYTNIYCDEV

-263 RPKGRYIFIGDYHQ
+263 RTKGRYVFIGDFHQ
-277 CQPAGTKISLIDGQ
+277 A
-291 TKNIEDLEY
+291 
-300 GDRIIEY
+300 
-307 ATARGDFMVS
+307 
-317 ERYGRGPT
+317 
-325 GLRTDNSFRPA
+325 
-336 PEKNSGEFK
+336 
-345 GVSSKGN
+345 
-352 PKVFYEIIDKQRF
+352 
-365 FTDHLIT
+365 
-372 IETEDGKKSSYTT
+372 
-385 NHNCLVKFNREKTK
+385 
-399 DSVCLY
+399 
-405 LMERYDGIFRIGIVH
+405 
-420 TYASQTSL
+420 
-428 GIKNRAR
+428 
-435 SEGFDRCWILNIY
+435 
-448 DTQKDAWVAEQTYSL
+448 
-463 KYQIPQIIFQLDKIS
+463 
-478 YNEND
+478 
-483 IEKIYSATGNI
+483 
-494 RAHAVAL
+494 
-501 LNEFGR
+501 
-507 DINYPLWTR
+507 
-516 ENLNSHTAR
+516 
-525 DHCFITQACNIIPN
+525 
-539 YMDALVF
+539 
-546 NRKENLKLRKNKNC
+546 
-560 GHYIG
+560 
-565 IYSQITKVEH
+565 
-575 SYGFFP
+575 
-581 VYGITTSV
+581 
-589 YHTYVADG
+589 
-597 IATHNS
+597 

-621 FAPVKTFDLPI
+621 FAPVETFDLPI

-687 WVAEVVL
+687 WIAEVVL

-706 DKEMVGAIKRQI
+706 DKEMVAAIKRQI

-723 TSVGTLEKFLQKV
+723 TSVGTLKKFLQKV

-869 LVKEPSKTTTTR
+869 LVKEPSKTTITR

>member
-43 EYSKT
+43 EHSKT

-95 SGEKPKGFGSQR
+95 SGEKPKDFGSQR

-138 KRVFLKDNYI
+138 KRVFLKDNYVN
-148 KLYNL
+148 LYNL

-167 SRLIDDHALFLYYGD
+167 SRLIDDHVLFLYYGD

-234 PYWDLYTNIYVDEC
+234 PYWALYTNIYCDEV

-263 RPKGRYIFIGDYHQ
+263 RTKGRYVFIGDFHQ
-277 CQPAGTKISLIDGQ
+277 A
-291 TKNIEDLEY
+291 
-300 GDRIIEY
+300 
-307 ATARGDFMVS
+307 
-317 ERYGRGPT
+317 
-325 GLRTDNSFRPA
+325 
-336 PEKNSGEFK
+336 
-345 GVSSKGN
+345 
-352 PKVFYEIIDKQRF
+352 
-365 FTDHLIT
+365 
-372 IETEDGKKSSYTT
+372 
-385 NHNCLVKFNREKTK
+385 
-399 DSVCLY
+399 
-405 LMERYDGIFRIGIVH
+405 
-420 TYASQTSL
+420 
-428 GIKNRAR
+428 
-435 SEGFDRCWILNIY
+435 
-448 DTQKDAWVAEQTYSL
+448 
-463 KYQIPQIIFQLDKIS
+463 
-478 YNEND
+478 
-483 IEKIYSATGNI
+483 
-494 RAHAVAL
+494 
-501 LNEFGR
+501 
-507 DINYPLWTR
+507 
-516 ENLNSHTAR
+516 
-525 DHCFITQACNIIPN
+525 
-539 YMDALVF
+539 
-546 NRKENLKLRKNKNC
+546 
-560 GHYIG
+560 
-565 IYSQITKVEH
+565 
-575 SYGFFP
+575 
-581 VYGITTSV
+581 
-589 YHTYVADG
+589 
-597 IATHNS
+597 

-621 FAPVKTFDLPI
+621 FAPVETFDLPI

-668 SKISEYAKA
+668 NKISEYAKA

-687 WVAEVVL
+687 WIAEVVL

-706 DKEMVGAIKRQI
+706 DKDMVAAIKRQI

-746 IVSKNAREGGHEEEH
+746 IVSKNVREGGHEEER

-767 ANSKIDNTSFL
+767 TNSKIDNTSFL

-790 SSDSV
+790 SSDSI

-869 LVKEPSKTTTTR
+869 LVKEPSKTITTR
-881 NTDYLLSDNY
+881 KTDYLLSDNY

>member
-1 MNFKPSTYQ
+1 MGFKPSTYQ

-43 EYSKT
+43 EHSKT

-107 SKRTVSLDNFKP
+107 SKRTVNLDNFKP

-138 KRVFLKDNYI
+138 KRGFLKDNYVN
-148 KLYNL
+148 LYNL

-167 SRLIDDHALFLYYGD
+167 SRLIDDHVLFLYYGD

-234 PYWDLYTNIYVDEC
+234 PYWALYTNIYCDEV

-263 RPKGRYIFIGDYHQ
+263 RAKGRYVFIGDFHQ
-277 CQPAGTKISLIDGQ
+277 A
-291 TKNIEDLEY
+291 
-300 GDRIIEY
+300 
-307 ATARGDFMVS
+307 
-317 ERYGRGPT
+317 
-325 GLRTDNSFRPA
+325 
-336 PEKNSGEFK
+336 
-345 GVSSKGN
+345 
-352 PKVFYEIIDKQRF
+352 
-365 FTDHLIT
+365 
-372 IETEDGKKSSYTT
+372 
-385 NHNCLVKFNREKTK
+385 
-399 DSVCLY
+399 
-405 LMERYDGIFRIGIVH
+405 
-420 TYASQTSL
+420 
-428 GIKNRAR
+428 
-435 SEGFDRCWILNIY
+435 
-448 DTQKDAWVAEQTYSL
+448 
-463 KYQIPQIIFQLDKIS
+463 
-478 YNEND
+478 
-483 IEKIYSATGNI
+483 
-494 RAHAVAL
+494 
-501 LNEFGR
+501 
-507 DINYPLWTR
+507 
-516 ENLNSHTAR
+516 
-525 DHCFITQACNIIPN
+525 
-539 YMDALVF
+539 
-546 NRKENLKLRKNKNC
+546 
-560 GHYIG
+560 
-565 IYSQITKVEH
+565 
-575 SYGFFP
+575 
-581 VYGITTSV
+581 
-589 YHTYVADG
+589 
-597 IATHNS
+597 

-621 FAPVKTFDLPI
+621 FAPVETFDLPI

-654 CDDAPMG
+654 RDDAPNG
-661 FVKTIDK
+661 FVKTIEK

-687 WVAEVVL
+687 WIAEVVL

-736 ISNYNKKLFE
+736 INNYNKKLFE
-746 IVSKNAREGGHEEEH
+746 IVSKKVQEGGHEEER

-767 ANSKIDNTSFL
+767 TNSKIDNTSFL
-778 LEILEGYLENHA
+778 LEILEGYLENHS

-795 SKFSN
+795 SKFSD
-800 FIDKLLNTTPSP
+800 FVDKLLNTTPSP
-812 NCVRLCSIHKAK
+812 DCVRLCSIHKAK

-832 VLNEAKINYDFRN
+832 VLNEAKINFDFRN
-845 SKEQNIQEKNL
+845 SKEQNVQEKNL

-869 LVKEPSKTTTTR
+869 LVKEPSKTITTK
-881 NTDYLLSDNY
+881 NTGGYF
-891 LLPDNDVLKKREQ
+891 LPDLKKTEE
-904 DFKKA
+904 DFRKA
-909 IVRETMSCF
+909 VVRETISCF

>member
-43 EYSKT
+43 EHSKT

-89 EQESKD
+89 EQESKN

-107 SKRTVSLDNFKP
+107 SKRTVNLDNFKP

-125 EITKRYGRYIEFA
+125 EITKHYGRYIEFA
-138 KRVFLKDNYI
+138 KRVFLKDNYVN
-148 KLYNL
+148 LYNL

-167 SRLIDDHALFLYYGD
+167 SRLIDDHVLFLYYGD

-234 PYWDLYTNIYVDEC
+234 PYWALYTNIYCDEV

-263 RPKGRYIFIGDYHQ
+263 RTKGRYVFIGDFHQ
-277 CQPAGTKISLIDGQ
+277 A
-291 TKNIEDLEY
+291 
-300 GDRIIEY
+300 
-307 ATARGDFMVS
+307 
-317 ERYGRGPT
+317 
-325 GLRTDNSFRPA
+325 
-336 PEKNSGEFK
+336 
-345 GVSSKGN
+345 
-352 PKVFYEIIDKQRF
+352 
-365 FTDHLIT
+365 
-372 IETEDGKKSSYTT
+372 
-385 NHNCLVKFNREKTK
+385 
-399 DSVCLY
+399 
-405 LMERYDGIFRIGIVH
+405 
-420 TYASQTSL
+420 
-428 GIKNRAR
+428 
-435 SEGFDRCWILNIY
+435 
-448 DTQKDAWVAEQTYSL
+448 
-463 KYQIPQIIFQLDKIS
+463 
-478 YNEND
+478 
-483 IEKIYSATGNI
+483 
-494 RAHAVAL
+494 
-501 LNEFGR
+501 
-507 DINYPLWTR
+507 
-516 ENLNSHTAR
+516 
-525 DHCFITQACNIIPN
+525 
-539 YMDALVF
+539 
-546 NRKENLKLRKNKNC
+546 
-560 GHYIG
+560 
-565 IYSQITKVEH
+565 
-575 SYGFFP
+575 
-581 VYGITTSV
+581 
-589 YHTYVADG
+589 
-597 IATHNS
+597 

-621 FAPVKTFDLPI
+621 FAPVETFDLPI

-668 SKISEYAKA
+668 NKISEYAKV

-687 WVAEVVL
+687 WIAEVVL

-706 DKEMVGAIKRQI
+706 DKDMVAAIKRQI

-723 TSVGTLEKFLQKV
+723 TSVDTLEKFLQKV

-746 IVSKNAREGGHEEEH
+746 IVSKNVREGGHEEER

-767 ANSKIDNTSFL
+767 TNSKIDNTSFL

-790 SSDSV
+790 SSDSI

-881 NTDYLLSDNY
+881 KIDYLLSDNY

>member
-43 EYSKT
+43 EHSKT

-95 SGEKPKGFGSQR
+95 LGEKPKGFGSQR

-138 KRVFLKDNYI
+138 KRVFLKDNYVN
-148 KLYNL
+148 LYNL

-167 SRLIDDHALFLYYGD
+167 SRLIDDHVLFLYYGD

-234 PYWDLYTNIYVDEC
+234 PYWALYTNIYCDEV

-263 RPKGRYIFIGDYHQ
+263 RTKGRYVFIGDFHQ
-277 CQPAGTKISLIDGQ
+277 A
-291 TKNIEDLEY
+291 
-300 GDRIIEY
+300 
-307 ATARGDFMVS
+307 
-317 ERYGRGPT
+317 
-325 GLRTDNSFRPA
+325 
-336 PEKNSGEFK
+336 
-345 GVSSKGN
+345 
-352 PKVFYEIIDKQRF
+352 
-365 FTDHLIT
+365 
-372 IETEDGKKSSYTT
+372 
-385 NHNCLVKFNREKTK
+385 
-399 DSVCLY
+399 
-405 LMERYDGIFRIGIVH
+405 
-420 TYASQTSL
+420 
-428 GIKNRAR
+428 
-435 SEGFDRCWILNIY
+435 
-448 DTQKDAWVAEQTYSL
+448 
-463 KYQIPQIIFQLDKIS
+463 
-478 YNEND
+478 
-483 IEKIYSATGNI
+483 
-494 RAHAVAL
+494 
-501 LNEFGR
+501 
-507 DINYPLWTR
+507 
-516 ENLNSHTAR
+516 
-525 DHCFITQACNIIPN
+525 
-539 YMDALVF
+539 
-546 NRKENLKLRKNKNC
+546 
-560 GHYIG
+560 
-565 IYSQITKVEH
+565 
-575 SYGFFP
+575 
-581 VYGITTSV
+581 
-589 YHTYVADG
+589 
-597 IATHNS
+597 

-621 FAPVKTFDLPI
+621 FAPVETFDLPI

-668 SKISEYAKA
+668 NKISEYAKA

-687 WVAEVVL
+687 WIAEVVL

-706 DKEMVGAIKRQI
+706 DKDMVAAIKRQI

-746 IVSKNAREGGHEEEH
+746 IVSKNVREGGHEEER

-767 ANSKIDNTSFL
+767 TNSKIDNTSFL

-790 SSDSV
+790 SSDSI

-869 LVKEPSKTTTTR
+869 LVKEPSKTITTR
-881 NTDYLLSDNY
+881 KTDYLLSDNY

-909 IVRETMSCF
+909 IVREIMSGF

>member
-1 MNFKPSTYQ
+1 MGFKPSTYQ

-43 EYSKT
+43 EHSKT

-148 KLYNL
+148 NLYNL

-167 SRLIDDHALFLYYGD
+167 SRLIDDHVLFLYYGD

-201 TKSRQQFETQGVID
+201 TKSRQQFETQGIID

-234 PYWDLYTNIYVDEC
+234 PYWALYTNIYCDEV

-263 RPKGRYIFIGDYHQ
+263 RTKGRYVFIGDFHQ
-277 CQPAGTKISLIDGQ
+277 A
-291 TKNIEDLEY
+291 
-300 GDRIIEY
+300 
-307 ATARGDFMVS
+307 
-317 ERYGRGPT
+317 
-325 GLRTDNSFRPA
+325 
-336 PEKNSGEFK
+336 
-345 GVSSKGN
+345 
-352 PKVFYEIIDKQRF
+352 
-365 FTDHLIT
+365 
-372 IETEDGKKSSYTT
+372 
-385 NHNCLVKFNREKTK
+385 
-399 DSVCLY
+399 
-405 LMERYDGIFRIGIVH
+405 
-420 TYASQTSL
+420 
-428 GIKNRAR
+428 
-435 SEGFDRCWILNIY
+435 
-448 DTQKDAWVAEQTYSL
+448 
-463 KYQIPQIIFQLDKIS
+463 
-478 YNEND
+478 
-483 IEKIYSATGNI
+483 
-494 RAHAVAL
+494 
-501 LNEFGR
+501 
-507 DINYPLWTR
+507 
-516 ENLNSHTAR
+516 
-525 DHCFITQACNIIPN
+525 
-539 YMDALVF
+539 
-546 NRKENLKLRKNKNC
+546 
-560 GHYIG
+560 
-565 IYSQITKVEH
+565 
-575 SYGFFP
+575 
-581 VYGITTSV
+581 
-589 YHTYVADG
+589 
-597 IATHNS
+597 

-687 WVAEVVL
+687 WIAEVVL

-746 IVSKNAREGGHEEEH
+746 IVSKNVREGGHEEER

-767 ANSKIDNTSFL
+767 TNSKIDNTSFL

-881 NTDYLLSDNY
+881 NSDYLLSDNY

>member
-43 EYSKT
+43 EHSKT

-138 KRVFLKDNYI
+138 KRVFLKDNYVN
-148 KLYNL
+148 LYNL

-167 SRLIDDHALFLYYGD
+167 SRLIDDHVLFLYYSD

-234 PYWDLYTNIYVDEC
+234 PYWALYTNIYCDEV

-263 RPKGRYIFIGDYHQ
+263 RTKGRYVFIGDFHQ
-277 CQPAGTKISLIDGQ
+277 A
-291 TKNIEDLEY
+291 
-300 GDRIIEY
+300 
-307 ATARGDFMVS
+307 
-317 ERYGRGPT
+317 
-325 GLRTDNSFRPA
+325 
-336 PEKNSGEFK
+336 
-345 GVSSKGN
+345 
-352 PKVFYEIIDKQRF
+352 
-365 FTDHLIT
+365 
-372 IETEDGKKSSYTT
+372 
-385 NHNCLVKFNREKTK
+385 
-399 DSVCLY
+399 
-405 LMERYDGIFRIGIVH
+405 
-420 TYASQTSL
+420 
-428 GIKNRAR
+428 
-435 SEGFDRCWILNIY
+435 
-448 DTQKDAWVAEQTYSL
+448 
-463 KYQIPQIIFQLDKIS
+463 
-478 YNEND
+478 
-483 IEKIYSATGNI
+483 
-494 RAHAVAL
+494 
-501 LNEFGR
+501 
-507 DINYPLWTR
+507 
-516 ENLNSHTAR
+516 
-525 DHCFITQACNIIPN
+525 
-539 YMDALVF
+539 
-546 NRKENLKLRKNKNC
+546 
-560 GHYIG
+560 
-565 IYSQITKVEH
+565 
-575 SYGFFP
+575 
-581 VYGITTSV
+581 
-589 YHTYVADG
+589 
-597 IATHNS
+597 

-621 FAPVKTFDLPI
+621 FAPVETFDLPI

-654 CDDAPMG
+654 CDDAPLG

-668 SKISEYAKA
+668 NKISEYAKA

-687 WVAEVVL
+687 WIAEVVL

-706 DKEMVGAIKRQI
+706 DKEMVVAIKRQI

-723 TSVGTLEKFLQKV
+723 TSVSTLEKFLQKV

-746 IVSKNAREGGHEEEH
+746 IVSKNIREGGHEEEH
-761 LEAVAE
+761 LEAVTE
-767 ANSKIDNTSFL
+767 TNSKIDNTSFL
-778 LEILEGYLENHA
+778 LEILEGYLEHHA

-869 LVKEPSKTTTTR
+869 LVKEPSKTVTTR
-881 NTDYLLSDNY
+881 NTDCY

-909 IVRETMSCF
+909 IVREAMGCF

>member
-1 MNFKPSTYQ
+1 
-10 QDILDFFLNN
+10 
-20 PQSNML
+20 ML

-43 EYSKT
+43 EHSKT

-138 KRVFLKDNYI
+138 KRVFLKDNYVN
-148 KLYNL
+148 LYNL

-167 SRLIDDHALFLYYGD
+167 SRLIDDHVLFLYYGD

-234 PYWDLYTNIYVDEC
+234 PYWALYTNIYCDEV

-263 RPKGRYIFIGDYHQ
+263 RTKGRYVFIGDFHQ
-277 CQPAGTKISLIDGQ
+277 A
-291 TKNIEDLEY
+291 
-300 GDRIIEY
+300 
-307 ATARGDFMVS
+307 
-317 ERYGRGPT
+317 
-325 GLRTDNSFRPA
+325 
-336 PEKNSGEFK
+336 
-345 GVSSKGN
+345 
-352 PKVFYEIIDKQRF
+352 
-365 FTDHLIT
+365 
-372 IETEDGKKSSYTT
+372 
-385 NHNCLVKFNREKTK
+385 
-399 DSVCLY
+399 
-405 LMERYDGIFRIGIVH
+405 
-420 TYASQTSL
+420 
-428 GIKNRAR
+428 
-435 SEGFDRCWILNIY
+435 
-448 DTQKDAWVAEQTYSL
+448 
-463 KYQIPQIIFQLDKIS
+463 
-478 YNEND
+478 
-483 IEKIYSATGNI
+483 
-494 RAHAVAL
+494 
-501 LNEFGR
+501 
-507 DINYPLWTR
+507 
-516 ENLNSHTAR
+516 
-525 DHCFITQACNIIPN
+525 
-539 YMDALVF
+539 
-546 NRKENLKLRKNKNC
+546 
-560 GHYIG
+560 
-565 IYSQITKVEH
+565 
-575 SYGFFP
+575 
-581 VYGITTSV
+581 
-589 YHTYVADG
+589 
-597 IATHNS
+597 

-621 FAPVKTFDLPI
+621 FAPVKTFDLPV

-687 WVAEVVL
+687 WIAEVVL

-869 LVKEPSKTTTTR
+869 LVKEPPKTTTTR

-909 IVRETMSCF
+909 VVRETMSCF

>member
-1 MNFKPSTYQ
+1 MDFKPSTYQ

-43 EYSKT
+43 EHSKT

-148 KLYNL
+148 NLYNL

-167 SRLIDDHALFLYYGD
+167 SRLIDDHVLFLYYGD

-234 PYWDLYTNIYVDEC
+234 PYWAWYTNIYCDEV

-263 RPKGRYIFIGDYHQ
+263 RTKGRYVFIGDFHQ
-277 CQPAGTKISLIDGQ
+277 A
-291 TKNIEDLEY
+291 
-300 GDRIIEY
+300 
-307 ATARGDFMVS
+307 
-317 ERYGRGPT
+317 
-325 GLRTDNSFRPA
+325 
-336 PEKNSGEFK
+336 
-345 GVSSKGN
+345 
-352 PKVFYEIIDKQRF
+352 
-365 FTDHLIT
+365 
-372 IETEDGKKSSYTT
+372 
-385 NHNCLVKFNREKTK
+385 
-399 DSVCLY
+399 
-405 LMERYDGIFRIGIVH
+405 
-420 TYASQTSL
+420 
-428 GIKNRAR
+428 
-435 SEGFDRCWILNIY
+435 
-448 DTQKDAWVAEQTYSL
+448 
-463 KYQIPQIIFQLDKIS
+463 
-478 YNEND
+478 
-483 IEKIYSATGNI
+483 
-494 RAHAVAL
+494 
-501 LNEFGR
+501 
-507 DINYPLWTR
+507 
-516 ENLNSHTAR
+516 
-525 DHCFITQACNIIPN
+525 
-539 YMDALVF
+539 
-546 NRKENLKLRKNKNC
+546 
-560 GHYIG
+560 
-565 IYSQITKVEH
+565 
-575 SYGFFP
+575 
-581 VYGITTSV
+581 
-589 YHTYVADG
+589 
-597 IATHNS
+597 

-621 FAPVKTFDLPI
+621 FAPVETFDLPI

-654 CDDAPMG
+654 CDDAPLG

-668 SKISEYAKA
+668 NKISEYAKA

-687 WVAEVVL
+687 WIAEVVL

-723 TSVGTLEKFLQKV
+723 TSVGALKKFLQKV

-746 IVSKNAREGGHEEEH
+746 IVSKNVREGGHEEEH
-761 LEAVAE
+761 LEAVTE
-767 ANSKIDNTSFL
+767 TNSKIDNTSFL
-778 LEILEGYLENHA
+778 LEILEGYLEHHA

-812 NCVRLCSIHKAK
+812 SCVRLCSIHKAK

-869 LVKEPSKTTTTR
+869 LVKEPSKTITTR

-909 IVRETMSCF
+909 IVRETMGCF

>member
-43 EYSKT
+43 EHSKT

-138 KRVFLKDNYI
+138 KRVFLKDNYVN
-148 KLYNL
+148 LYNL

-167 SRLIDDHALFLYYGD
+167 SRLIDDHVLFLYYGD

-234 PYWDLYTNIYVDEC
+234 PYWALYTNIYCDEV

-263 RPKGRYIFIGDYHQ
+263 RTKGRYVFIGDFHQ
-277 CQPAGTKISLIDGQ
+277 A
-291 TKNIEDLEY
+291 
-300 GDRIIEY
+300 
-307 ATARGDFMVS
+307 
-317 ERYGRGPT
+317 
-325 GLRTDNSFRPA
+325 
-336 PEKNSGEFK
+336 
-345 GVSSKGN
+345 
-352 PKVFYEIIDKQRF
+352 
-365 FTDHLIT
+365 
-372 IETEDGKKSSYTT
+372 
-385 NHNCLVKFNREKTK
+385 
-399 DSVCLY
+399 
-405 LMERYDGIFRIGIVH
+405 
-420 TYASQTSL
+420 
-428 GIKNRAR
+428 
-435 SEGFDRCWILNIY
+435 
-448 DTQKDAWVAEQTYSL
+448 
-463 KYQIPQIIFQLDKIS
+463 
-478 YNEND
+478 
-483 IEKIYSATGNI
+483 
-494 RAHAVAL
+494 
-501 LNEFGR
+501 
-507 DINYPLWTR
+507 
-516 ENLNSHTAR
+516 
-525 DHCFITQACNIIPN
+525 
-539 YMDALVF
+539 
-546 NRKENLKLRKNKNC
+546 
-560 GHYIG
+560 
-565 IYSQITKVEH
+565 
-575 SYGFFP
+575 
-581 VYGITTSV
+581 
-589 YHTYVADG
+589 
-597 IATHNS
+597 

-621 FAPVKTFDLPI
+621 FAPVETFDLPI

-668 SKISEYAKA
+668 NKISEYAKA

-687 WVAEVVL
+687 WIAEVVL

>member
-1 MNFKPSTYQ
+1 MDFKPSTYQ

-43 EYSKT
+43 EHSKT

-138 KRVFLKDNYI
+138 KRVFLKDNYVN
-148 KLYNL
+148 LYNL

-167 SRLIDDHALFLYYGD
+167 SRLINDHVLFLYYGD

-234 PYWDLYTNIYVDEC
+234 PYWALYTNIYCDEV

-263 RPKGRYIFIGDYHQ
+263 RTKGRYVFIGDFHQ
-277 CQPAGTKISLIDGQ
+277 A
-291 TKNIEDLEY
+291 
-300 GDRIIEY
+300 
-307 ATARGDFMVS
+307 
-317 ERYGRGPT
+317 
-325 GLRTDNSFRPA
+325 
-336 PEKNSGEFK
+336 
-345 GVSSKGN
+345 
-352 PKVFYEIIDKQRF
+352 
-365 FTDHLIT
+365 
-372 IETEDGKKSSYTT
+372 
-385 NHNCLVKFNREKTK
+385 
-399 DSVCLY
+399 
-405 LMERYDGIFRIGIVH
+405 
-420 TYASQTSL
+420 
-428 GIKNRAR
+428 
-435 SEGFDRCWILNIY
+435 
-448 DTQKDAWVAEQTYSL
+448 
-463 KYQIPQIIFQLDKIS
+463 
-478 YNEND
+478 
-483 IEKIYSATGNI
+483 
-494 RAHAVAL
+494 
-501 LNEFGR
+501 
-507 DINYPLWTR
+507 
-516 ENLNSHTAR
+516 
-525 DHCFITQACNIIPN
+525 
-539 YMDALVF
+539 
-546 NRKENLKLRKNKNC
+546 
-560 GHYIG
+560 
-565 IYSQITKVEH
+565 
-575 SYGFFP
+575 
-581 VYGITTSV
+581 
-589 YHTYVADG
+589 
-597 IATHNS
+597 

-621 FAPVKTFDLPI
+621 FAPVETFDLPI

-654 CDDAPMG
+654 CDNAPMG

-668 SKISEYAKA
+668 NKISEYAKA

-687 WVAEVVL
+687 WIAEVVL

-706 DKEMVGAIKRQI
+706 DKEMVEAIKRQI

-891 LLPDNDVLKKREQ
+891 LLPDNDVLKKMEQ

>member
-20 PQSNML
+20 PQNNML

-43 EYSKT
+43 EHSKT

-138 KRVFLKDNYI
+138 KRVFLKDNYVN
-148 KLYNL
+148 LYNL

-167 SRLIDDHALFLYYGD
+167 SRLIDDHVLFLYYGD

-234 PYWDLYTNIYVDEC
+234 PYWALYTNIYCDEV

-263 RPKGRYIFIGDYHQ
+263 RTKGRYVFIGDFHQ
-277 CQPAGTKISLIDGQ
+277 A
-291 TKNIEDLEY
+291 
-300 GDRIIEY
+300 
-307 ATARGDFMVS
+307 
-317 ERYGRGPT
+317 
-325 GLRTDNSFRPA
+325 
-336 PEKNSGEFK
+336 
-345 GVSSKGN
+345 
-352 PKVFYEIIDKQRF
+352 
-365 FTDHLIT
+365 
-372 IETEDGKKSSYTT
+372 
-385 NHNCLVKFNREKTK
+385 
-399 DSVCLY
+399 
-405 LMERYDGIFRIGIVH
+405 
-420 TYASQTSL
+420 
-428 GIKNRAR
+428 
-435 SEGFDRCWILNIY
+435 
-448 DTQKDAWVAEQTYSL
+448 
-463 KYQIPQIIFQLDKIS
+463 
-478 YNEND
+478 
-483 IEKIYSATGNI
+483 
-494 RAHAVAL
+494 
-501 LNEFGR
+501 
-507 DINYPLWTR
+507 
-516 ENLNSHTAR
+516 
-525 DHCFITQACNIIPN
+525 
-539 YMDALVF
+539 
-546 NRKENLKLRKNKNC
+546 
-560 GHYIG
+560 
-565 IYSQITKVEH
+565 
-575 SYGFFP
+575 
-581 VYGITTSV
+581 
-589 YHTYVADG
+589 
-597 IATHNS
+597 

-621 FAPVKTFDLPI
+621 FAPVETFDLPI

-668 SKISEYAKA
+668 NKISEYAKA

-687 WVAEVVL
+687 WIAEVVL

-706 DKEMVGAIKRQI
+706 DKEMVEAIKRQI

-746 IVSKNAREGGHEEEH
+746 IVSKNVHDGGNEEERLEAV

-767 ANSKIDNTSFL
+767 TNSKIDNTSFL

-790 SSDSV
+790 SSDSI

-881 NTDYLLSDNY
+881 KTDYLLSDNY
-891 LLPDNDVLKKREQ
+891 LLPDKDVLKKSEQ

-909 IVRETMSCF
+909 IVRETMSYF

>member
-43 EYSKT
+43 EHSKT

-138 KRVFLKDNYI
+138 KRVFLKDNYVN
-148 KLYNL
+148 LYNL

-167 SRLIDDHALFLYYGD
+167 SRLIDDHVLFLYYGD

-234 PYWDLYTNIYVDEC
+234 PYWALYTNIYCDEV

-263 RPKGRYIFIGDYHQ
+263 RTKGRYVFIGDFHQ
-277 CQPAGTKISLIDGQ
+277 A
-291 TKNIEDLEY
+291 
-300 GDRIIEY
+300 
-307 ATARGDFMVS
+307 
-317 ERYGRGPT
+317 
-325 GLRTDNSFRPA
+325 
-336 PEKNSGEFK
+336 
-345 GVSSKGN
+345 
-352 PKVFYEIIDKQRF
+352 
-365 FTDHLIT
+365 
-372 IETEDGKKSSYTT
+372 
-385 NHNCLVKFNREKTK
+385 
-399 DSVCLY
+399 
-405 LMERYDGIFRIGIVH
+405 
-420 TYASQTSL
+420 
-428 GIKNRAR
+428 
-435 SEGFDRCWILNIY
+435 
-448 DTQKDAWVAEQTYSL
+448 
-463 KYQIPQIIFQLDKIS
+463 
-478 YNEND
+478 
-483 IEKIYSATGNI
+483 
-494 RAHAVAL
+494 
-501 LNEFGR
+501 
-507 DINYPLWTR
+507 
-516 ENLNSHTAR
+516 
-525 DHCFITQACNIIPN
+525 
-539 YMDALVF
+539 
-546 NRKENLKLRKNKNC
+546 
-560 GHYIG
+560 
-565 IYSQITKVEH
+565 
-575 SYGFFP
+575 
-581 VYGITTSV
+581 
-589 YHTYVADG
+589 
-597 IATHNS
+597 

-621 FAPVKTFDLPI
+621 FAPVETFDLPI

-654 CDDAPMG
+654 CDDAPLG

-668 SKISEYAKA
+668 NKIPEYAKA

-687 WVAEVVL
+687 WIAEVVL

-706 DKEMVGAIKRQI
+706 DKEMVVVIKRQI

-723 TSVGTLEKFLQKV
+723 TSVGTLKKFLQKV

-746 IVSKNAREGGHEEEH
+746 IVSKNVREGGHEEEH
-761 LEAVAE
+761 LEAVTE
-767 ANSKIDNTSFL
+767 TNSKIDNTSFL
-778 LEILEGYLENHA
+778 LEILEGYLEHHA

-812 NCVRLCSIHKAK
+812 SCVRLCSIHKAK

-845 SKEQNIQEKNL
+845 SKEQNVQEKNL

-869 LVKEPSKTTTTR
+869 LVKEPSKTINTR

-891 LLPDNDVLKKREQ
+891 LLPDNDVLKKRDQ

-909 IVRETMSCF
+909 IVRETMGCF

>member
-43 EYSKT
+43 EHSKT

-125 EITKRYGRYIEFA
+125 EITKRYSRYIEFA
-138 KRVFLKDNYI
+138 KRVFLKDNYVN
-148 KLYNL
+148 LYNL

-167 SRLIDDHALFLYYGD
+167 SRLIDDHVLFLYYGD

-234 PYWDLYTNIYVDEC
+234 PYWALYTNIYCDEV

-263 RPKGRYIFIGDYHQ
+263 RTKGRYVFIGDFHQ
-277 CQPAGTKISLIDGQ
+277 A
-291 TKNIEDLEY
+291 
-300 GDRIIEY
+300 
-307 ATARGDFMVS
+307 
-317 ERYGRGPT
+317 
-325 GLRTDNSFRPA
+325 
-336 PEKNSGEFK
+336 
-345 GVSSKGN
+345 
-352 PKVFYEIIDKQRF
+352 
-365 FTDHLIT
+365 
-372 IETEDGKKSSYTT
+372 
-385 NHNCLVKFNREKTK
+385 
-399 DSVCLY
+399 
-405 LMERYDGIFRIGIVH
+405 
-420 TYASQTSL
+420 
-428 GIKNRAR
+428 
-435 SEGFDRCWILNIY
+435 
-448 DTQKDAWVAEQTYSL
+448 
-463 KYQIPQIIFQLDKIS
+463 
-478 YNEND
+478 
-483 IEKIYSATGNI
+483 
-494 RAHAVAL
+494 
-501 LNEFGR
+501 
-507 DINYPLWTR
+507 
-516 ENLNSHTAR
+516 
-525 DHCFITQACNIIPN
+525 
-539 YMDALVF
+539 
-546 NRKENLKLRKNKNC
+546 
-560 GHYIG
+560 
-565 IYSQITKVEH
+565 
-575 SYGFFP
+575 
-581 VYGITTSV
+581 
-589 YHTYVADG
+589 
-597 IATHNS
+597 

-621 FAPVKTFDLPI
+621 FAPVETFDLPI

-654 CDDAPMG
+654 CDDAPLG

-668 SKISEYAKA
+668 NKISEYAKA

-687 WVAEVVL
+687 WIAEIVL

-723 TSVGTLEKFLQKV
+723 TSVGALEKFLQKV

-746 IVSKNAREGGHEEEH
+746 IVSKNAREGGHEEER

-767 ANSKIDNTSFL
+767 TNSKIDNTSFL

-869 LVKEPSKTTTTR
+869 LVKEPSKTITTR
-881 NTDYLLSDNY
+881 NTGYLLSDNY
-891 LLPDNDVLKKREQ
+891 LLPDNDVLKKREH

>member
-43 EYSKT
+43 EHSKT

-138 KRVFLKDNYI
+138 KRVFLKDNYVN
-148 KLYNL
+148 LYNL

-167 SRLIDDHALFLYYGD
+167 SRLIDDHVLFLYYGD

-201 TKSRQQFETQGVID
+201 TKSKQQFETQGVID

-234 PYWDLYTNIYVDEC
+234 PYWALYTNIYCDEV

-263 RPKGRYIFIGDYHQ
+263 RTKGRYVFIGDFHQ
-277 CQPAGTKISLIDGQ
+277 A
-291 TKNIEDLEY
+291 
-300 GDRIIEY
+300 
-307 ATARGDFMVS
+307 
-317 ERYGRGPT
+317 
-325 GLRTDNSFRPA
+325 
-336 PEKNSGEFK
+336 
-345 GVSSKGN
+345 
-352 PKVFYEIIDKQRF
+352 
-365 FTDHLIT
+365 
-372 IETEDGKKSSYTT
+372 
-385 NHNCLVKFNREKTK
+385 
-399 DSVCLY
+399 
-405 LMERYDGIFRIGIVH
+405 
-420 TYASQTSL
+420 
-428 GIKNRAR
+428 
-435 SEGFDRCWILNIY
+435 
-448 DTQKDAWVAEQTYSL
+448 
-463 KYQIPQIIFQLDKIS
+463 
-478 YNEND
+478 
-483 IEKIYSATGNI
+483 
-494 RAHAVAL
+494 
-501 LNEFGR
+501 
-507 DINYPLWTR
+507 
-516 ENLNSHTAR
+516 
-525 DHCFITQACNIIPN
+525 
-539 YMDALVF
+539 
-546 NRKENLKLRKNKNC
+546 
-560 GHYIG
+560 
-565 IYSQITKVEH
+565 
-575 SYGFFP
+575 
-581 VYGITTSV
+581 
-589 YHTYVADG
+589 
-597 IATHNS
+597 

-687 WVAEVVL
+687 WIAEVVL

-706 DKEMVGAIKRQI
+706 DKEMVAAIKRQI

-746 IVSKNAREGGHEEEH
+746 IVSKNVREGGHEEER

-767 ANSKIDNTSFL
+767 TNSKIDNTSFL
-778 LEILEGYLENHA
+778 LEILEGYLENHTP
-790 SSDSV
+790 SDSV
-795 SKFSN
+795 SKFSD
-800 FIDKLLNTTPSP
+800 FVDKLLNTTPSP
-812 NCVRLCSIHKAK
+812 DCVRLCSIHKAK

-845 SKEQNIQEKNL
+845 SKEQNVQEKNL

-869 LVKEPSKTTTTR
+869 LVKEPSKTITTR
-881 NTDYLLSDNY
+881 NTDCY

-909 IVRETMSCF
+909 IVRETMGCF

>member
-43 EYSKT
+43 EHSKT

-138 KRVFLKDNYI
+138 KRVFLKDNYVN
-148 KLYNL
+148 LYNL

-167 SRLIDDHALFLYYGD
+167 SRLIDDHVLFLYYGD

-234 PYWDLYTNIYVDEC
+234 PYWALYTNIYCDEV

-263 RPKGRYIFIGDYHQ
+263 RTKGRYVFIGDFHQ
-277 CQPAGTKISLIDGQ
+277 A
-291 TKNIEDLEY
+291 
-300 GDRIIEY
+300 
-307 ATARGDFMVS
+307 
-317 ERYGRGPT
+317 
-325 GLRTDNSFRPA
+325 
-336 PEKNSGEFK
+336 
-345 GVSSKGN
+345 
-352 PKVFYEIIDKQRF
+352 
-365 FTDHLIT
+365 
-372 IETEDGKKSSYTT
+372 
-385 NHNCLVKFNREKTK
+385 
-399 DSVCLY
+399 
-405 LMERYDGIFRIGIVH
+405 
-420 TYASQTSL
+420 
-428 GIKNRAR
+428 
-435 SEGFDRCWILNIY
+435 
-448 DTQKDAWVAEQTYSL
+448 
-463 KYQIPQIIFQLDKIS
+463 
-478 YNEND
+478 
-483 IEKIYSATGNI
+483 
-494 RAHAVAL
+494 
-501 LNEFGR
+501 
-507 DINYPLWTR
+507 
-516 ENLNSHTAR
+516 
-525 DHCFITQACNIIPN
+525 
-539 YMDALVF
+539 
-546 NRKENLKLRKNKNC
+546 
-560 GHYIG
+560 
-565 IYSQITKVEH
+565 
-575 SYGFFP
+575 
-581 VYGITTSV
+581 
-589 YHTYVADG
+589 
-597 IATHNS
+597 

-621 FAPVKTFDLPI
+621 FAPVETFDLPI

-654 CDDAPMG
+654 CDDAPLG

-668 SKISEYAKA
+668 NKISEYAKA

-687 WVAEVVL
+687 WIAEVVL

-723 TSVGTLEKFLQKV
+723 TSVGTLKKFLQKV

-746 IVSKNAREGGHEEEH
+746 IVSKNVREGGHEEEH
-761 LEAVAE
+761 LEAVTE
-767 ANSKIDNTSFL
+767 TNSKIDNTSFL
-778 LEILEGYLENHA
+778 LEILEGYLEHHA

-812 NCVRLCSIHKAK
+812 SCVRLCSIHKAK

-845 SKEQNIQEKNL
+845 SKEQNVQEKNL

-869 LVKEPSKTTTTR
+869 LVKEPSKTITTR
-881 NTDYLLSDNY
+881 NTDYLFSDNY

-909 IVRETMSCF
+909 IVRETMGCF

>member
-43 EYSKT
+43 EHSKT

-119 HKILDE
+119 YKILDE
-125 EITKRYGRYIEFA
+125 EITKRYGKYIEFA
-138 KRVFLKDNYI
+138 KRVFLKDNYVN
-148 KLYNL
+148 LYNL

-167 SRLIDDHALFLYYGD
+167 SRLIDDHVLFLYYGD

-234 PYWDLYTNIYVDEC
+234 PYWALYTNIYCDEV

-263 RPKGRYIFIGDYHQ
+263 RTKGRYVFIGDFHQ
-277 CQPAGTKISLIDGQ
+277 A
-291 TKNIEDLEY
+291 
-300 GDRIIEY
+300 
-307 ATARGDFMVS
+307 
-317 ERYGRGPT
+317 
-325 GLRTDNSFRPA
+325 
-336 PEKNSGEFK
+336 
-345 GVSSKGN
+345 
-352 PKVFYEIIDKQRF
+352 
-365 FTDHLIT
+365 
-372 IETEDGKKSSYTT
+372 
-385 NHNCLVKFNREKTK
+385 
-399 DSVCLY
+399 
-405 LMERYDGIFRIGIVH
+405 
-420 TYASQTSL
+420 
-428 GIKNRAR
+428 
-435 SEGFDRCWILNIY
+435 
-448 DTQKDAWVAEQTYSL
+448 
-463 KYQIPQIIFQLDKIS
+463 
-478 YNEND
+478 
-483 IEKIYSATGNI
+483 
-494 RAHAVAL
+494 
-501 LNEFGR
+501 
-507 DINYPLWTR
+507 
-516 ENLNSHTAR
+516 
-525 DHCFITQACNIIPN
+525 
-539 YMDALVF
+539 
-546 NRKENLKLRKNKNC
+546 
-560 GHYIG
+560 
-565 IYSQITKVEH
+565 
-575 SYGFFP
+575 
-581 VYGITTSV
+581 
-589 YHTYVADG
+589 
-597 IATHNS
+597 

-621 FAPVKTFDLPI
+621 FAPVETFDLPI

-668 SKISEYAKA
+668 NKISEYAKA

-687 WVAEVVL
+687 WIAEVVL

-761 LEAVAE
+761 LEAVVE
-767 ANSKIDNTSFL
+767 VNSKIDNTSFL

-909 IVRETMSCF
+909 IVQETMSCF

>member
-1 MNFKPSTYQ
+1 MGFKPSTYQ

-43 EYSKT
+43 EHSKT

-89 EQESKD
+89 EQASKD
-95 SGEKPKGFGSQR
+95 SEDKPKGFGSQR
-107 SKRTVSLDNFKP
+107 SKRTVNLDNFKP

-138 KRVFLKDNYI
+138 KRVFLKDNYVN
-148 KLYNL
+148 LYNL

-167 SRLIDDHALFLYYGD
+167 SRLIDDHVLFLYYGD

-201 TKSRQQFETQGVID
+201 TKSRQQFETQGTID

-234 PYWDLYTNIYVDEC
+234 PYWALYTNIYCDEV

-263 RPKGRYIFIGDYHQ
+263 RAKGRYVFIGDFHQ
-277 CQPAGTKISLIDGQ
+277 A
-291 TKNIEDLEY
+291 
-300 GDRIIEY
+300 
-307 ATARGDFMVS
+307 
-317 ERYGRGPT
+317 
-325 GLRTDNSFRPA
+325 
-336 PEKNSGEFK
+336 
-345 GVSSKGN
+345 
-352 PKVFYEIIDKQRF
+352 
-365 FTDHLIT
+365 
-372 IETEDGKKSSYTT
+372 
-385 NHNCLVKFNREKTK
+385 
-399 DSVCLY
+399 
-405 LMERYDGIFRIGIVH
+405 
-420 TYASQTSL
+420 
-428 GIKNRAR
+428 
-435 SEGFDRCWILNIY
+435 
-448 DTQKDAWVAEQTYSL
+448 
-463 KYQIPQIIFQLDKIS
+463 
-478 YNEND
+478 
-483 IEKIYSATGNI
+483 
-494 RAHAVAL
+494 
-501 LNEFGR
+501 
-507 DINYPLWTR
+507 
-516 ENLNSHTAR
+516 
-525 DHCFITQACNIIPN
+525 
-539 YMDALVF
+539 
-546 NRKENLKLRKNKNC
+546 
-560 GHYIG
+560 
-565 IYSQITKVEH
+565 
-575 SYGFFP
+575 
-581 VYGITTSV
+581 
-589 YHTYVADG
+589 
-597 IATHNS
+597 

-621 FAPVKTFDLPI
+621 FAPVETFDLPI

-654 CDDAPMG
+654 RDDAPMG

-668 SKISEYAKA
+668 NKISEYAKA

-687 WVAEVVL
+687 WIAEVVL

-736 ISNYNKKLFE
+736 ISNYNKKLSE
-746 IVSKNAREGGHEEEH
+746 IVSKNVREGGHEEER

-767 ANSKIDNTSFL
+767 TNSKIDNTSFL
-778 LEILEGYLENHA
+778 LEILEGYLENHT

-795 SKFSN
+795 SKFSD
-800 FIDKLLNTTPSP
+800 FVDKLLNTTPSP
-812 NCVRLCSIHKAK
+812 DCVRLCSIHKAK

-832 VLNEAKINYDFRN
+832 VLNEAKINFDFRN
-845 SKEQNIQEKNL
+845 SKEQNVQEKNL

-869 LVKEPSKTTTTR
+869 LVKEPSKTITTK
-881 NTDYLLSDNY
+881 NTGGYF
-891 LLPDNDVLKKREQ
+891 LPDSKKTEE
-904 DFKKA
+904 DFRKA
-909 IVRETMSCF
+909 VVRETTSCF

>member
-1 MNFKPSTYQ
+1 MDFKPSTYQ

-43 EYSKT
+43 EHSKT

-138 KRVFLKDNYI
+138 KRVFLKDNYVN
-148 KLYNL
+148 LYNL

-167 SRLIDDHALFLYYGD
+167 SRLINDHVLFLYYGD

-201 TKSRQQFETQGVID
+201 TKSKQQFETQGVID

-234 PYWDLYTNIYVDEC
+234 PYWALYTNIYCDEV

-263 RPKGRYIFIGDYHQ
+263 RTKGRYVFIGDFHQ
-277 CQPAGTKISLIDGQ
+277 A
-291 TKNIEDLEY
+291 
-300 GDRIIEY
+300 
-307 ATARGDFMVS
+307 
-317 ERYGRGPT
+317 
-325 GLRTDNSFRPA
+325 
-336 PEKNSGEFK
+336 
-345 GVSSKGN
+345 
-352 PKVFYEIIDKQRF
+352 
-365 FTDHLIT
+365 
-372 IETEDGKKSSYTT
+372 
-385 NHNCLVKFNREKTK
+385 
-399 DSVCLY
+399 
-405 LMERYDGIFRIGIVH
+405 
-420 TYASQTSL
+420 
-428 GIKNRAR
+428 
-435 SEGFDRCWILNIY
+435 
-448 DTQKDAWVAEQTYSL
+448 
-463 KYQIPQIIFQLDKIS
+463 
-478 YNEND
+478 
-483 IEKIYSATGNI
+483 
-494 RAHAVAL
+494 
-501 LNEFGR
+501 
-507 DINYPLWTR
+507 
-516 ENLNSHTAR
+516 
-525 DHCFITQACNIIPN
+525 
-539 YMDALVF
+539 
-546 NRKENLKLRKNKNC
+546 
-560 GHYIG
+560 
-565 IYSQITKVEH
+565 
-575 SYGFFP
+575 
-581 VYGITTSV
+581 
-589 YHTYVADG
+589 
-597 IATHNS
+597 

-621 FAPVKTFDLPI
+621 FAPVETFDLPI

-654 CDDAPMG
+654 CDNAPMG

-668 SKISEYAKA
+668 NKISEYAKA

-687 WVAEVVL
+687 WIAEVVL

-706 DKEMVGAIKRQI
+706 DKEMVEAIKRQI

-746 IVSKNAREGGHEEEH
+746 IVSKNVREGGHEEER

-767 ANSKIDNTSFL
+767 TNSKIDNTSFL

-790 SSDSV
+790 SSDSI

-891 LLPDNDVLKKREQ
+891 LLPDNDVLKKMEQ

-909 IVRETMSCF
+909 IVREIMSCF

>member
-1 MNFKPSTYQ
+1 MDFKPSTYQ

-43 EYSKT
+43 EHSKT

-138 KRVFLKDNYI
+138 KRVFLKDNYVN
-148 KLYNL
+148 LYNL

-167 SRLIDDHALFLYYGD
+167 SRLINDHVLFLYYGD

-201 TKSRQQFETQGVID
+201 TKSKQQFETQGVID

-234 PYWDLYTNIYVDEC
+234 PYWALYTNIYCDEV

-263 RPKGRYIFIGDYHQ
+263 RTKGRYVFIGDFHQ
-277 CQPAGTKISLIDGQ
+277 A
-291 TKNIEDLEY
+291 
-300 GDRIIEY
+300 
-307 ATARGDFMVS
+307 
-317 ERYGRGPT
+317 
-325 GLRTDNSFRPA
+325 
-336 PEKNSGEFK
+336 
-345 GVSSKGN
+345 
-352 PKVFYEIIDKQRF
+352 
-365 FTDHLIT
+365 
-372 IETEDGKKSSYTT
+372 
-385 NHNCLVKFNREKTK
+385 
-399 DSVCLY
+399 
-405 LMERYDGIFRIGIVH
+405 
-420 TYASQTSL
+420 
-428 GIKNRAR
+428 
-435 SEGFDRCWILNIY
+435 
-448 DTQKDAWVAEQTYSL
+448 
-463 KYQIPQIIFQLDKIS
+463 
-478 YNEND
+478 
-483 IEKIYSATGNI
+483 
-494 RAHAVAL
+494 
-501 LNEFGR
+501 
-507 DINYPLWTR
+507 
-516 ENLNSHTAR
+516 
-525 DHCFITQACNIIPN
+525 
-539 YMDALVF
+539 
-546 NRKENLKLRKNKNC
+546 
-560 GHYIG
+560 
-565 IYSQITKVEH
+565 
-575 SYGFFP
+575 
-581 VYGITTSV
+581 
-589 YHTYVADG
+589 
-597 IATHNS
+597 

-654 CDDAPMG
+654 CDNAPMG

-668 SKISEYAKA
+668 NKISEYAKA

-687 WVAEVVL
+687 WIAEVVL

-706 DKEMVGAIKRQI
+706 DKEMVEAIKRQI

-778 LEILEGYLENHA
+778 LEILKGYLENHA

>member
-43 EYSKT
+43 EHSKT

-138 KRVFLKDNYI
+138 KRVFLKDNYVN
-148 KLYNL
+148 LYNL

-167 SRLIDDHALFLYYGD
+167 SRLIDDHVLFLYYGD

-234 PYWDLYTNIYVDEC
+234 PYWALYTNIYCDEV

-263 RPKGRYIFIGDYHQ
+263 RTKGRYVFIGDFHQ
-277 CQPAGTKISLIDGQ
+277 A
-291 TKNIEDLEY
+291 
-300 GDRIIEY
+300 
-307 ATARGDFMVS
+307 
-317 ERYGRGPT
+317 
-325 GLRTDNSFRPA
+325 
-336 PEKNSGEFK
+336 
-345 GVSSKGN
+345 
-352 PKVFYEIIDKQRF
+352 
-365 FTDHLIT
+365 
-372 IETEDGKKSSYTT
+372 
-385 NHNCLVKFNREKTK
+385 
-399 DSVCLY
+399 
-405 LMERYDGIFRIGIVH
+405 
-420 TYASQTSL
+420 
-428 GIKNRAR
+428 
-435 SEGFDRCWILNIY
+435 
-448 DTQKDAWVAEQTYSL
+448 
-463 KYQIPQIIFQLDKIS
+463 
-478 YNEND
+478 
-483 IEKIYSATGNI
+483 
-494 RAHAVAL
+494 
-501 LNEFGR
+501 
-507 DINYPLWTR
+507 
-516 ENLNSHTAR
+516 
-525 DHCFITQACNIIPN
+525 
-539 YMDALVF
+539 
-546 NRKENLKLRKNKNC
+546 
-560 GHYIG
+560 
-565 IYSQITKVEH
+565 
-575 SYGFFP
+575 
-581 VYGITTSV
+581 
-589 YHTYVADG
+589 
-597 IATHNS
+597 

-621 FAPVKTFDLPI
+621 FAPVETFDLPI

-668 SKISEYAKA
+668 NKISEYAKA

-687 WVAEVVL
+687 WIAEVVL

-706 DKEMVGAIKRQI
+706 DKEMVAAIKRQI

-746 IVSKNAREGGHEEEH
+746 IVSKNVREGGHEEER

-767 ANSKIDNTSFL
+767 TNSKIDNTSFL
-778 LEILEGYLENHA
+778 LEILEGYLENHS

-800 FIDKLLNTTPSP
+800 FVDKLLNTTPSP
-812 NCVRLCSIHKAK
+812 DCVRLCSIHKAK

-869 LVKEPSKTTTTR
+869 LVKEPSKTITTR
-881 NTDYLLSDNY
+881 KTDYLLSDNY

>member
-1 MNFKPSTYQ
+1 MDFKPSTYQ
-10 QDILDFFLNN
+10 RDILDFFLNN

-43 EYSKT
+43 EHSKT

-138 KRVFLKDNYI
+138 KRVFLKDNYVN
-148 KLYNL
+148 LYNL

-167 SRLIDDHALFLYYGD
+167 SRLIDDHVLFLYYGD

-234 PYWDLYTNIYVDEC
+234 PYWALYTNIYCDEV

-263 RPKGRYIFIGDYHQ
+263 RTKGRYVFIGDFHQ
-277 CQPAGTKISLIDGQ
+277 A
-291 TKNIEDLEY
+291 
-300 GDRIIEY
+300 
-307 ATARGDFMVS
+307 
-317 ERYGRGPT
+317 
-325 GLRTDNSFRPA
+325 
-336 PEKNSGEFK
+336 
-345 GVSSKGN
+345 
-352 PKVFYEIIDKQRF
+352 
-365 FTDHLIT
+365 
-372 IETEDGKKSSYTT
+372 
-385 NHNCLVKFNREKTK
+385 
-399 DSVCLY
+399 
-405 LMERYDGIFRIGIVH
+405 
-420 TYASQTSL
+420 
-428 GIKNRAR
+428 
-435 SEGFDRCWILNIY
+435 
-448 DTQKDAWVAEQTYSL
+448 
-463 KYQIPQIIFQLDKIS
+463 
-478 YNEND
+478 
-483 IEKIYSATGNI
+483 
-494 RAHAVAL
+494 
-501 LNEFGR
+501 
-507 DINYPLWTR
+507 
-516 ENLNSHTAR
+516 
-525 DHCFITQACNIIPN
+525 
-539 YMDALVF
+539 
-546 NRKENLKLRKNKNC
+546 
-560 GHYIG
+560 
-565 IYSQITKVEH
+565 
-575 SYGFFP
+575 
-581 VYGITTSV
+581 
-589 YHTYVADG
+589 
-597 IATHNS
+597 

-621 FAPVKTFDLPI
+621 FAPVETFDLPI

-668 SKISEYAKA
+668 NKISEYAKA

-687 WVAEVVL
+687 WIAEVVL

-706 DKEMVGAIKRQI
+706 DKDMVAAIKRQI

-746 IVSKNAREGGHEEEH
+746 IVSKNVCEGGHEEER

-767 ANSKIDNTSFL
+767 TNSKIDNTSFL
-778 LEILEGYLENHA
+778 LEILEGYFENHA
-790 SSDSV
+790 SSDSI

-881 NTDYLLSDNY
+881 KTDYLLSDNY

>member
-1 MNFKPSTYQ
+1 MGFKPSTYQ

-43 EYSKT
+43 EHSKT

-148 KLYNL
+148 NLYNL

-167 SRLIDDHALFLYYGD
+167 SRLIDDHVLFLYYGD

-234 PYWDLYTNIYVDEC
+234 PYWALYTNIYCDEV

-263 RPKGRYIFIGDYHQ
+263 RTKGRYVFIGDFHQ
-277 CQPAGTKISLIDGQ
+277 A
-291 TKNIEDLEY
+291 
-300 GDRIIEY
+300 
-307 ATARGDFMVS
+307 
-317 ERYGRGPT
+317 
-325 GLRTDNSFRPA
+325 
-336 PEKNSGEFK
+336 
-345 GVSSKGN
+345 
-352 PKVFYEIIDKQRF
+352 
-365 FTDHLIT
+365 
-372 IETEDGKKSSYTT
+372 
-385 NHNCLVKFNREKTK
+385 
-399 DSVCLY
+399 
-405 LMERYDGIFRIGIVH
+405 
-420 TYASQTSL
+420 
-428 GIKNRAR
+428 
-435 SEGFDRCWILNIY
+435 
-448 DTQKDAWVAEQTYSL
+448 
-463 KYQIPQIIFQLDKIS
+463 
-478 YNEND
+478 
-483 IEKIYSATGNI
+483 
-494 RAHAVAL
+494 
-501 LNEFGR
+501 
-507 DINYPLWTR
+507 
-516 ENLNSHTAR
+516 
-525 DHCFITQACNIIPN
+525 
-539 YMDALVF
+539 
-546 NRKENLKLRKNKNC
+546 
-560 GHYIG
+560 
-565 IYSQITKVEH
+565 
-575 SYGFFP
+575 
-581 VYGITTSV
+581 
-589 YHTYVADG
+589 
-597 IATHNS
+597 

-621 FAPVKTFDLPI
+621 FAPVETFDLPI

-668 SKISEYAKA
+668 NKISEYAKA

-687 WVAEVVL
+687 WIAEVVL

-723 TSVGTLEKFLQKV
+723 TSVGTLEKFFQKV

-909 IVRETMSCF
+909 IVREIMSCF